1 MMFKGLKKSTSKIT
15 AAVLAAVMI
24 LTMIPFGTLVNAFA
38 ATVDS
43 YTVTL
48 TDGSAVIGLDDVQIT
63 LTDKEDNSNSF
74 TQGTVNGVA
83 TFENSVEDGK
93 TYTVSVAE
101 IIGYEAVNDFEVTPN
116 SDKTNDD
123 VNLVAIDKVELKGT
137 VVDENGNPYN
147 GATVKVTGY
156 ITETAVTGYDGT
168 YSFSAY
174 KGKDYTVTATA
185 KEEKYEKASTE
196 ITNLS
201 ETQPASELRFKV
213 KEFKI
218 TTSATDS
225 NGLVTDSD
233 NVKYGENKTI
243 TATAKDGYC
252 INSFKVDGVE
262 QLDATAKKDFTY
274 SFSNITDSHS
284 VSVSFKRQ
292 TYKISFTVDEN
303 GKVEYTEGTKQVV
316 AGGSVNIDK
325 EFNESEDPSNPTKVI
340 VDAIPNDTYRV
351 SKIVVDGVEQ
361 TFTEND
367 KKVEGTEFAMT
378 EDHTFVVEFKL
389 NQYDININNGSGKEG
404 EVTVLG
410 SSNSNNAKANHGDNL
425 EFQIKNIQ
433 GYVIKEIKVN
443 NAITDY
449 EYDNDKAAYV
459 VAVNNVDGNIDFD
472 ISYEINDKL
481 YSFKENVKVEI
492 KNGAKSVVFNDGTTE
507 LDSLGELNNNNT
519 DGLVIKTEGN
529 TIVLKSGSEIVF
541 TNKNNKNIELQFVYS
556 QFSTNSNGWYN
567 PRNKKVTVSKSCELT
582 NVQVKPND
590 KNTINPKD
598 AIKAS
603 EQPIKYTIIIDNNKP
618 EASLT
623 KSEFDWTNADNVT
636 VTGTVSDE
644 NTAQNPSSGLS
655 HIVWSKDSAMTP
667 SKVLG
672 ETENKAAITNGEF
685 SFNSV
690 NGEQNSTY
698 YVYAVDVAGNVSDAK
713 TVEVKIDKT
722 APTVDTITKVPN
734 REWTKENTTIKG
746 SVSDLNSTDGN
757 LASGVKR
764 VVYTTNNSLTNDEIK
779 ALGTENEA
787 ILKNGEYSFELKDSQ
802 TATYY
807 IYAIDNAGNVSD
819 CKSINVKITRVV
831 PIIDSVEKEPSK
843 EWHNDD
849 VKVTVSASIENGASP
864 INRVVYTT
872 STDLNNAAILA
883 LDTTAVLEN
892 GKYIF
897 TVSKDVEQNQKY
909 YVYAIDEAD
918 NISEAKS
925 IDIRIDTTIPTVDG
939 FIFERVNSSA
949 PAKIL
954 NFLTFGL
961 FFNEEI
967 RVVATVSDGIDID
980 DSQCNNVKFQLY
992 SGTAAGTPYGDA
1004 VVVNIEDNTATT
1016 TIPMNFKGVIKA
1028 VAYDNAGNASI
1039 ETMAT
1044 NKNSNSGDDKFA
1056 DGFIMT
1062 EIMPSNVTFNETA
1075 PIANSKNWYNSKDI
1089 TIPFDVTDETNGI
1102 VNSGLYS
1109 IEVKAYYN
1117 QSEDEYQ
1124 TVTFNDDLGIDNN
1137 AIEAVMSRQI
1147 DLTFGTDAD
1156 DIIAYQG
1163 DGQYK
1168 LSVLVTDNCGNT
1180 RTEEITYFVDTT
1192 AANIVSF
1199 ELGKNSEGVVE
1210 EADYGYYFKN
1220 DVDVIVTVNDNIEDV
1235 KDVSDACE
1243 VRYYTVDYSVPD
1255 SPVYS
1260 GTTTE
1265 NYTVAEYDSN
1275 KHQAIIPIRGNF
1287 KGQIYAW
1294 VIDNADNTSIK
1305 AYDGTSIDPAKPD
1318 GSILEPIVK
1327 HESEEHIAFAKNNTS
1342 FATRSGS
1349 ELYATDVPVT
1359 ITITDT
1365 YSGIREIE
1373 WEVVAPY
1380 DTENNQS
1387 GKVTV
1392 NNDKSIAEGSDSDW
1406 KQTKSEANL
1415 VTEME
1420 KTITVNNNS
1429 NDIVV
1434 KVKMMDRAGNTSEK
1448 EITFSIDKTKPVIEV
1463 TYDNNVP
1470 DDTYKDIYK
1479 ENRTAT
1485 IKVTERNF
1493 DSKDIVYQ
1501 ITNTDGVIPTLSDW
1515 KETENPENPDE
1526 TYNIATISYTADG
1539 DYTFDI
1545 SYSDLA
1551 KNAADKFAQHAF
1563 TIDKTMPTVTVT
1575 YDNNS
1580 ALNGNYYKADRTATI
1595 TIVEHNFDSA
1605 RVNVIGTATDNG
1617 TNLSFPATSSWTDNG
1632 DTHIATINYS
1642 FDSQFT
1648 FDIEFSDMAGNPIA
1662 DYTAEEFFVD
1672 KTAPTLEI
1680 SGVEDKSA
1688 NNGTV
1693 APIVTYTDTNFN
1705 KDAVT
1710 IELNGVNNGKVNY
1723 AASTKDI
1730 DNGQEY
1736 AYADFD
1742 KVQEVDDI
1750 YTLSATLTDK
1760 AGNETKKEIMF
1771 SANRFGSVYT
1781 FDTYLKNIE
1790 GKYTNAEQD
1799 VVFTE
1804 TNVDTLD
1811 HESILLKLFK
1821 DGTPTDLK
1829 EGQDYTVAHT
1839 GGDGKWSQYEYVVSK
1854 ELFANDGKYRMTVY
1868 SKDRAGN
1875 VNENIEESKKAEISF
1890 GIDKTKP
1897 VIVPIDFESGKQY
1910 PVEVKTVKAEI
1921 KDNLVL
1927 ENVKIYL
1934 GEEKAENEI
1943 KYTVDGETYTFDIPQ
1958 SNEKQ
1963 TVLFVATDAASNEY
1977 KLSVE
1982 DFLVS
1987 TNIFVRWYNNTPLF
2001 IGSIIGVVVLAVGLA
2016 AFLIF
2021 GKKKKKDDE
2030 DEKEKF

>member
-1 MMFKGLKKSTSKIT
+1 MMFRGLKKSTSKIT
-15 AAVLAAVMI
+15 AAVLAVVML

-43 YTVTL
+43 YNVTL
-48 TDGSAVIGLDDVQIT
+48 TDGSSAINLDGVEIT
-63 LTDKEDNSNSF
+63 LTNKADASKSSVQNTS
-74 TQGTVNGVA
+74 NGVA
-83 TFENSVEDGK
+83 TFENFVEEEE

-101 IIGYEAVNDFEVTPN
+101 KTGYEAVADFEITPATGETN
-116 SDKTNDD
+116 SD

-156 ITETAVTGYDGT
+156 ITETAVTGDDGT

-185 KEEKYEKASTE
+185 KEDKYKTASTS
-196 ITNLS
+196 ITNPTADYTCGTLK
-201 ETQPASELRFKV
+201 FNV
-213 KEFKI
+213 KTFKI
-218 TTSATDS
+218 ITSAGS
-225 NGLVTDSD
+225 NG
-233 NVKYGENKTI
+233 TI
-243 TATAKDGYC
+243 TAPESNIEYGSTRTITISADKGYR
-252 INSFKVDGVE
+252 IDTLTGGG
-262 QLDATAKKDFTY
+262 DAEKAHGAQEY
-274 SFSNITDSHS
+274 SFNIENISEDKNIS
-284 VSVSFKRQ
+284 VTFYKQTYTVSFDVSANGKV
-292 TYKISFTVDEN
+292 TYNTDKIAEGGKVTAVTVDEN
-303 GKVEYTEGTKQVV
+303 GTVDFKAIANSADGYHIKEVRIGDNVEFENGTNEITEKAYTVPEVTQDVTVTVVFAINTYSVTVNNGENGTATIDNEVVDYNGTATLTIVPNEGYEINSLKVNGIDVEPDEEINGNYVFKIENIINNQMVDVLYSKIETVTVSDKIDNEQYKIVFSCNGDDYNPVVVGNKYIVPSDATVKIVPKMPYIHSAVNDKRTYKDKEITKNVKIEKILLNKTDKTYRFWEEATVNIEIVFDIKAPSISNINKAPNKDFNNKEYTITATVTDDN
-316 AGGSVNIDK
+316 AGVDKVYYSATNDFSTAVEAKYDSTTNIATFVTDNTENNYEYFIWAVDK
-325 EFNESEDPSNPTKVI
+325 VGNPTTGNDVKSIPVAVDTTKPTIDSFEFTSNSLNVCEFGTFSSDDIKVTIKASDKASEI
-340 VDAIPNDTYRV
+340 VNSGIESITFNGQTVESKNFKNGVAEFTLEAKDFSVTKEVTATATDNAGMVSEITIPTSYNSNIKSNKITISDVKATVETSRKDNAKYINGEEYWYAGNTDFTVKVADEFGIQSVVIKMNGIEVLAENYNNSASAITSKEYTINTSENPIDGKNEITVEVVNVNNNSSDNGDSTSKTVYIDTTKPDVTNFEITRV
-351 SKIVVDGVEQ
+351 GGTPLEKIINFL
-361 TFTEND
+361 TFGMFFND
-367 KKVEGTEFAMT
+367 KV
-378 EDHTFVVEFKL
+378 
-389 NQYDININNGSGKEG
+389 
-404 EVTVLG
+404 EVTVTAQDD
-410 SSNSNNAKANHGDNL
+410 NASGGINTITLYADGTALETKVVDNENKAKFTVSTED
-425 EFQIKNIQ
+425 
-433 GYVIKEIKVN
+433 
-443 NAITDY
+443 ITD
-449 EYDNDKAAYV
+449 ETVHFNKVLSAIATDNV
-459 VAVNNVDGNIDFD
+459 G
-472 ISYEINDKL
+472 
-481 YSFKENVKVEI
+481 
-492 KNGAKSVVFNDGTTE
+492 
-507 LDSLGELNNNNT
+507 NNT
-519 DGLVIKTEGN
+519 DAAVEPTTVNSDIVNSKLMIETIKPLIDVAVPSPAN
-529 TIVLKSGSEIVF
+529 S
-541 TNKNNKNIELQFVYS
+541 KNNETADNNDWYASDVDFNIEISDVDS
-556 QFSTNSNGWYN
+556 GIRSVSVKINGSDI
-567 PRNKKVTVSKSCELT
+567 TV
-582 NVQVKPND
+582 D
-590 KNTINPKD
+590 KN
-598 AIKAS
+598 
-603 EQPIKYTIIIDNNKP
+603 EQNIADEFYSKFEKITVLAFRVNTDQAVRNEDGSYTIEI
-618 EASLT
+618 S
-623 KSEFDWTNADNVT
+623 VT
-636 VTGTVSDE
+636 
-644 NTAQNPSSGLS
+644 
-655 HIVWSKDSAMTP
+655 
-667 SKVLG
+667 
-672 ETENKAAITNGEF
+672 
-685 SFNSV
+685 
-690 NGEQNSTY
+690 
-698 YVYAVDVAGNVSDAK
+698 
-713 TVEVKIDKT
+713 
-722 APTVDTITKVPN
+722 
-734 REWTKENTTIKG
+734 
-746 SVSDLNSTDGN
+746 
-757 LASGVKR
+757 
-764 VVYTTNNSLTNDEIK
+764 
-779 ALGTENEA
+779 
-787 ILKNGEYSFELKDSQ
+787 
-802 TATYY
+802 
-807 IYAIDNAGNVSD
+807 DNAGNVSD
-819 CKSINVKITRVV
+819 TYEKTIYKDIDKPYITGFDFE
-831 PIIDSVEKEPSK
+831 PEKYVEGSE
-843 EWHNDD
+843 
-849 VKVTVSASIENGASP
+849 
-864 INRVVYTT
+864 TT
-872 STDLNNAAILA
+872 STVEVTDYGFYFK
-883 LDTTAVLEN
+883 EN
-892 GKYIF
+892 TKVTIS
-897 TVSKDVEQNQKY
+897 SKDD
-909 YVYAIDEAD
+909 A
-918 NISEAKS
+918 
-925 IDIRIDTTIPTVDG
+925 PT
-939 FIFERVNSSA
+939 A
-949 PAKIL
+949 
-954 NFLTFGL
+954 
-961 FFNEEI
+961 
-967 RVVATVSDGIDID
+967 GI
-980 DSQCNNVKFQLY
+980 
-992 SGTAAGTPYGDA
+992 
-1004 VVVNIEDNTATT
+1004 
-1016 TIPMNFKGVIKA
+1016 KG
-1028 VAYDNAGNASI
+1028 
-1039 ETMAT
+1039 
-1044 NKNSNSGDDKFA
+1044 
-1056 DGFIMT
+1056 
-1062 EIMPSNVTFNETA
+1062 
-1075 PIANSKNWYNSKDI
+1075 I
-1089 TIPFDVTDETNGI
+1089 T
-1102 VNSGLYS
+1102 
-1109 IEVKAYYN
+1109 
-1117 QSEDEYQ
+1117 
-1124 TVTFNDDLGIDNN
+1124 
-1137 AIEAVMSRQI
+1137 
-1147 DLTFGTDAD
+1147 
-1156 DIIAYQG
+1156 
-1163 DGQYK
+1163 
-1168 LSVLVTDNCGNT
+1168 
-1180 RTEEITYFVDTT
+1180 
-1192 AANIVSF
+1192 
-1199 ELGKNSEGVVE
+1199 
-1210 EADYGYYFKN
+1210 
-1220 DVDVIVTVNDNIEDV
+1220 
-1235 KDVSDACE
+1235 
-1243 VRYYTVDYSVPD
+1243 YYTVDKDTGKSEETFKAVNAD
-1255 SPVYS
+1255 
-1260 GTTTE
+1260 GTIEFTIKK
-1265 NYTVAEYDSN
+1265 D
-1275 KHQAIIPIRGNF
+1275 F
-1287 KGQIYAW
+1287 KGQIYAKST
-1294 VIDNADNTSIK
+1294 DNVDNIQDEFVNPNS
-1305 AYDGTSIDPAKPD
+1305 A
-1318 GSILEPIVK
+1318 IVEKEEK
-1327 HESEEHIAFAKNNTS
+1327 HNEEEHIDFAKNNTS

-1392 NNDKSIAEGSDSDW
+1392 NNDKSIAEGSDPDW

-1448 EITFSIDKTKPVIEV
+1448 KITFSIDKTKPVIEV

-1526 TYNIATISYTADG
+1526 TYNTATVVYATDG

-1545 SYSDLA
+1545 SYVDLA
-1551 KNAADKFAQHAF
+1551 KNVADEFAQHAF

-1617 TNLSFPATSSWTDNG
+1617 TNLGFPVTSSWTDNG
-1632 DTHIATINYS
+1632 DTHAATINYS
-1642 FDSQFT
+1642 FDSKFT

-1680 SGVEDKSA
+1680 SGVKDKSA

-1723 AASTKDI
+1723 TASTKDI

-1790 GKYTNAEQD
+1790 GKYTNAEQN

-1829 EGQDYTVAHT
+1829 EGQDYTVTHT

>member
-1 MMFKGLKKSTSKIT
+1 MMFRGLKKSTSKIT
-15 AAVLAAVMI
+15 AAVLAVVML

-48 TDGSAVIGLDDVQIT
+48 TDGSSAIHLDGVEIT
-63 LTDKEDNSNSF
+63 LTNKADASKSSVQNTS
-74 TQGTVNGVA
+74 NGVA
-83 TFENSVEDGK
+83 TFENFVEEEE

-101 IIGYEAVNDFEVTPN
+101 KTGYEAVADFEITPATGETN
-116 SDKTNDD
+116 SD

-156 ITETAVTGYDGT
+156 ITETAVTGDDGT

-185 KEEKYEKASTE
+185 KEDKYKTASTS
-196 ITNLS
+196 ITNPTADYTCGTLK
-201 ETQPASELRFKV
+201 FNV
-213 KEFKI
+213 KTFKI
-218 TTSATDS
+218 ITSAGS
-225 NGLVTDSD
+225 NG
-233 NVKYGENKTI
+233 TI
-243 TATAKDGYC
+243 TAPESNIEYGSTRTITISADKGYR
-252 INSFKVDGVE
+252 IDTLTGGG
-262 QLDATAKKDFTY
+262 DAEKAHGAQEY
-274 SFSNITDSHS
+274 SFNIENISEDKNIS
-284 VSVSFKRQ
+284 VTFYKQTYTVSFDVSANGKV
-292 TYKISFTVDEN
+292 TYNTDRIAEGGKVTAVTVDEN
-303 GKVEYTEGTKQVV
+303 GTVDFKAIANSADGYHIKEVRIGDNVEFENGTNEITEKAYTVPEVTQDVTVTVVFAINTYSVTVNNGENGTATIDNEVVDYNGTATLTIVPNEGYEINSLKVNGIDVEPDEEINGNYVFKIENIINNQMVDVLYSKIETVTVSDKIDNEQYKIVFSCNGDDYNPVVVGNKYIVPSDATVKIVPKMPYIHSAVNDKRTYKDKEITKNVKIEKILLNKTDKTYRFWEEATVNIEIVFDIKAPSISNINKAPNKDFNNKEYTITATVTDDN
-316 AGGSVNIDK
+316 AGVDKVYYSATNDFSTAVEAKYDSTTNIATFVTDNTENNYEYFIWAVDK
-325 EFNESEDPSNPTKVI
+325 VGNPTTGNDVKSIPVAVDTTKPTIDSFEFTSNSLNVCEFGTFSSDDIKVTIKASDKASEI
-340 VDAIPNDTYRV
+340 VNSGIESITFNGQTVESKNFKNGVAEFTLEAKDFSVTKEVTATATDNAGMVSEITIPTSYNSNIKSNKITISDVKATVETSRKDNAKYINGEEYWYAGNTDFTVKVADEFGIQSVVIKMNGIEVLAENYNNSASAITSKEYTINTSENPIDGKNEITVEVVNVNNNSSDNGDSTSKMVYIDTTKPDVTNFEITRV
-351 SKIVVDGVEQ
+351 GGTPLEKIINFL
-361 TFTEND
+361 TFGMFFND
-367 KKVEGTEFAMT
+367 KV
-378 EDHTFVVEFKL
+378 
-389 NQYDININNGSGKEG
+389 
-404 EVTVLG
+404 EVTVTAQDD
-410 SSNSNNAKANHGDNL
+410 NASGGINTITLYADGTALETKVVDNENKAKFTVSTED
-425 EFQIKNIQ
+425 
-433 GYVIKEIKVN
+433 
-443 NAITDY
+443 ITD
-449 EYDNDKAAYV
+449 ETVHFNKVLSAIATDNV
-459 VAVNNVDGNIDFD
+459 G
-472 ISYEINDKL
+472 
-481 YSFKENVKVEI
+481 
-492 KNGAKSVVFNDGTTE
+492 
-507 LDSLGELNNNNT
+507 NNT
-519 DGLVIKTEGN
+519 DAAVEPTTVNSDIVNSKLMIETIKPLIDVAVPSPAN
-529 TIVLKSGSEIVF
+529 S
-541 TNKNNKNIELQFVYS
+541 KNNETADNNDWYASDVDFNIEISDVDS
-556 QFSTNSNGWYN
+556 GIRSVSVKINGSDI
-567 PRNKKVTVSKSCELT
+567 TV
-582 NVQVKPND
+582 D
-590 KNTINPKD
+590 KN
-598 AIKAS
+598 
-603 EQPIKYTIIIDNNKP
+603 EQNIADEFYSKFEKITVLAFRVNTDQAVRNEDGSYTIEI
-618 EASLT
+618 S
-623 KSEFDWTNADNVT
+623 VT
-636 VTGTVSDE
+636 
-644 NTAQNPSSGLS
+644 
-655 HIVWSKDSAMTP
+655 
-667 SKVLG
+667 
-672 ETENKAAITNGEF
+672 
-685 SFNSV
+685 
-690 NGEQNSTY
+690 
-698 YVYAVDVAGNVSDAK
+698 
-713 TVEVKIDKT
+713 
-722 APTVDTITKVPN
+722 
-734 REWTKENTTIKG
+734 
-746 SVSDLNSTDGN
+746 
-757 LASGVKR
+757 
-764 VVYTTNNSLTNDEIK
+764 
-779 ALGTENEA
+779 
-787 ILKNGEYSFELKDSQ
+787 
-802 TATYY
+802 
-807 IYAIDNAGNVSD
+807 DNAGNVSD
-819 CKSINVKITRVV
+819 TYEKTIYKDIDKPYITGFDFE
-831 PIIDSVEKEPSK
+831 PEKYVEGSE
-843 EWHNDD
+843 
-849 VKVTVSASIENGASP
+849 
-864 INRVVYTT
+864 TT
-872 STDLNNAAILA
+872 STVEVTDYGFYFK
-883 LDTTAVLEN
+883 EN
-892 GKYIF
+892 TKVTIS
-897 TVSKDVEQNQKY
+897 SKDD
-909 YVYAIDEAD
+909 A
-918 NISEAKS
+918 
-925 IDIRIDTTIPTVDG
+925 PT
-939 FIFERVNSSA
+939 A
-949 PAKIL
+949 
-954 NFLTFGL
+954 
-961 FFNEEI
+961 
-967 RVVATVSDGIDID
+967 GI
-980 DSQCNNVKFQLY
+980 
-992 SGTAAGTPYGDA
+992 
-1004 VVVNIEDNTATT
+1004 
-1016 TIPMNFKGVIKA
+1016 KG
-1028 VAYDNAGNASI
+1028 
-1039 ETMAT
+1039 
-1044 NKNSNSGDDKFA
+1044 
-1056 DGFIMT
+1056 
-1062 EIMPSNVTFNETA
+1062 
-1075 PIANSKNWYNSKDI
+1075 I
-1089 TIPFDVTDETNGI
+1089 T
-1102 VNSGLYS
+1102 
-1109 IEVKAYYN
+1109 
-1117 QSEDEYQ
+1117 
-1124 TVTFNDDLGIDNN
+1124 
-1137 AIEAVMSRQI
+1137 
-1147 DLTFGTDAD
+1147 
-1156 DIIAYQG
+1156 
-1163 DGQYK
+1163 
-1168 LSVLVTDNCGNT
+1168 
-1180 RTEEITYFVDTT
+1180 
-1192 AANIVSF
+1192 
-1199 ELGKNSEGVVE
+1199 
-1210 EADYGYYFKN
+1210 
-1220 DVDVIVTVNDNIEDV
+1220 
-1235 KDVSDACE
+1235 
-1243 VRYYTVDYSVPD
+1243 YYTVDKDTGKSEETFKAVNAD
-1255 SPVYS
+1255 
-1260 GTTTE
+1260 GTIEFTIKK
-1265 NYTVAEYDSN
+1265 D
-1275 KHQAIIPIRGNF
+1275 F
-1287 KGQIYAW
+1287 KGQIYAKST
-1294 VIDNADNTSIK
+1294 DNVDNIQDEFVNPNS
-1305 AYDGTSIDPAKPD
+1305 A
-1318 GSILEPIVK
+1318 IVEKEEK
-1327 HESEEHIAFAKNNTS
+1327 HNEEEHIDFAKNNTS

-1392 NNDKSIAEGSDSDW
+1392 NNDKSIAEGSDPDW

-1448 EITFSIDKTKPVIEV
+1448 KITFSIDKTKPVIEV

-1526 TYNIATISYTADG
+1526 TYNTATVVYATDG

-1545 SYSDLA
+1545 SYVDLA
-1551 KNAADKFAQHAF
+1551 KNVADEFAQHAF

-1617 TNLSFPATSSWTDNG
+1617 TNLGFPVTSSWTDNG
-1632 DTHIATINYS
+1632 DTHAATINYS
-1642 FDSQFT
+1642 FDSKFT

-1723 AASTKDI
+1723 TASTKDI

-1790 GKYTNAEQD
+1790 GKYTNAEQN

-1829 EGQDYTVAHT
+1829 EGQDYTVTHT

>member
-1 MMFKGLKKSTSKIT
+1 MMFRGFKKSTSKIT
-15 AAVLAAVMI
+15 AAILAVVMV
-24 LTMIPFGTLVNAFA
+24 LTMLPLGTLVNAFA

-43 YTVTL
+43 YTVSL
-48 TDGSAVIGLDDVQIT
+48 TDGTSAINLDGVEIT
-63 LTDKEDNSNSF
+63 LTNKADASKSSVQNTSN
-74 TQGTVNGVA
+74 GIA
-83 TFENSVEDGK
+83 TFENFVEEEE

-101 IIGYEAVNDFEVTPN
+101 KIGYEAVADFEITPATGETN
-116 SDKTNDD
+116 SD

-137 VVDENGNPYN
+137 VLDENGDSYK

-156 ITETAVTGYDGT
+156 ITETSVTGVDGT

-174 KGKDYTVTATA
+174 KGKDYTVTVTA

-218 TTSATDS
+218 TTSANDS
-225 NGLVTDSD
+225 NGLITDSD

-262 QLDATAKKDFTY
+262 QADATAKKEFAY
-274 SFSNITDSHS
+274 SFSSITASHS

-316 AGGSVNIDK
+316 AGGSVNIDE

-351 SKIVVDGVEQ
+351 SKIVVDGAEQ

-367 KKVEGTEFAMT
+367 KKVEGTEFIMT
-378 EDHTFVVEFKL
+378 EDHTFLVEFRL
-389 NQYDININNGSGKEG
+389 NQYSVKINNGENGTATVDNETVDYNGAATVTIVPKEG
-404 EVTVLG
+404 YNIDEVVINGVETSAYTINADETSYKFVIENIIDHTEVTVEYSQIPTISIDNVTLNKDDIIRVDDSENNTIKYIFKNTDKAIFATTQSG
-410 SSNSNNAKANHGDNL
+410 IRINGDKSTCIAFCTPKWEITNSTLVTKIETFSGLKWSKIELPKNIQIVIDKDSPTVNVDKDVIDWTNSNNV
-425 EFQIKNIQ
+425 NI
-433 GYVIKEIKVN
+433 
-443 NAITDY
+443 
-449 EYDNDKAAYV
+449 
-459 VAVNNVDGNIDFD
+459 
-472 ISYEINDKL
+472 
-481 YSFKENVKVEI
+481 
-492 KNGAKSVVFNDGTTE
+492 
-507 LDSLGELNNNNT
+507 
-519 DGLVIKTEGN
+519 
-529 TIVLKSGSEIVF
+529 
-541 TNKNNKNIELQFVYS
+541 
-556 QFSTNSNGWYN
+556 
-567 PRNKKVTVSKSCELT
+567 
-582 NVQVKPND
+582 
-590 KNTINPKD
+590 
-598 AIKAS
+598 
-603 EQPIKYTIIIDNNKP
+603 
-618 EASLT
+618 
-623 KSEFDWTNADNVT
+623 
-636 VTGTVSDE
+636 TGTVSDT

-655 HIVWSKDSAMTP
+655 HVVWSKGSEMT
-667 SKVLG
+667 SDEVLT
-672 ETENKAAITNGEF
+672 ETENKTTITNGAF
-685 SFNSV
+685 SFTSV
-690 NGEQNSTY
+690 DGEQNATY
-698 YVYAVDVAGNVSDAK
+698 YVYAVDVAGNVSSAK

-722 APTVDTITKVPN
+722 IPSVDTIIKDPN
-734 REWTKENTTIKG
+734 REWTNKNTTIKC
-746 SVSDLNSTDGN
+746 SVSDSNSSDGN
-757 LASGVKR
+757 LASGIKK

-802 TATYY
+802 TSTYY
-807 IYAIDNAGNVSD
+807 IYAIDNAGNVSES
-819 CKSINVKITRVV
+819 KSINVKITREV
-831 PIIDSVEKEPSK
+831 PIIDSIEKKPSK

-849 VKVTVSASIENGASP
+849 IKVTGSASFKNGASP

-872 STDLNNAAILA
+872 SNDLNNDQILA
-883 LDTTAVLEN
+883 LKATAIFEN
-892 GKYIF
+892 GKYVF
-897 TVSKDVEQNQKY
+897 TVSKDVEQNAVY

-925 IDIRIDTTIPTVDG
+925 IAIKIDTTKPTVDR
-939 FIFERVNSSA
+939 FEFKKINSSTT
-949 PAKIL
+949 AKVL
-954 NFLTFGL
+954 NFLSFGL
-961 FFNEEI
+961 FFNEQI
-967 RVVATVSDGIDID
+967 QVTATVSDGTETD
-980 DSQCNNVKFQLY
+980 DSRCNKVKFQLY
-992 SGTAAGTPYGDA
+992 SDSALGDKYGDP
-1004 VVVNIEDNTATT
+1004 IEVDVENNTATT
-1016 TIPMNFKGVIKA
+1016 TIPMNFEGVIKA

-1044 NKNSNSGDDKFA
+1044 NNNSNSGDDKFA

-1062 EIMPSNVTFNETA
+1062 EIMPSNVTFNGTV
-1075 PIANSKNWYNSKDI
+1075 PVANSKNWYNSKDI
-1089 TIPFDVTDETNGI
+1089 TIPFDVTDETNGSI
-1102 VNSGLYS
+1102 NSGLYS
-1109 IEVKAYYN
+1109 IEVNVYYN
-1117 QSEDEYQ
+1117 QSEEPYQ
-1124 TVTFNDDLGIDNN
+1124 TVTFNEELGIVEN
-1137 AIEAVMSRQI
+1137 ATKAVLNRHI

-1168 LSVLVTDNCGNT
+1168 LSVLVTDNCGNVFT
-1180 RTEEITYFVDTT
+1180 KEITYFIDTT
-1192 AANIVSF
+1192 AAKVVSF

-1210 EADYGYYFKN
+1210 ETDYGYYFKN
-1220 DVDVIVTVNDNIEDV
+1220 DVDVIVTVNDNVEGV

-1243 VRYYTVDYSVPD
+1243 VRYYTVDYSVSD

-1260 GTTTE
+1260 GTITE
-1265 NYTVAEYDSN
+1265 NYTVAEYDSS

-1305 AYDGTSIDPAKPD
+1305 AYDGTSIAPTKPD

-1327 HESEEHIAFAKNNTS
+1327 HESEEHIAFAKDNTS

-1349 ELYATDVPVT
+1349 ELYANDVPVT
-1359 ITITDT
+1359 ITVTDT

-1380 DTENNQS
+1380 DIENNQS

-1392 NNDKSIAEGSDSDW
+1392 NNDKSFAEGSDSDW
-1406 KQTKSEANL
+1406 KQTKSEVNL
-1415 VTEME
+1415 VTEMK

-1515 KETENPENPDE
+1515 KETKNPENPDE
-1526 TYNIATISYTADG
+1526 TYNIATISYTADD

-1545 SYSDLA
+1545 GYSDLA
-1551 KNAADKFAQHAF
+1551 ANSADKFAQHAF
-1563 TIDKTMPTVTVT
+1563 TIDKTVPTLTVS

-1580 ALNGNYYKADRTATI
+1580 ALNGNYYKEDRTATI

-1617 TNLSFPATSSWTDNG
+1617 TNLSFPITSSWTDNG
-1632 DTHIATINYS
+1632 DTHVATINYS

-1736 AYADFD
+1736 AYTDFD

-1781 FDTYLKNIE
+1781 FDTYLTNIE

-1799 VVFTE
+1799 VVFIE

-1811 HESILLKLFK
+1811 RGSILLKLFK

-1829 EGQDYTVAHT
+1829 EGQDYTVTHT
-1839 GGDGKWSQYEYVVSK
+1839 GGDGKWSQYEYVVNK

-1943 KYTVDGETYTFDIPQ
+1943 KYTIDGETYTFDISQ

-1963 TVLFVATDAASNEY
+1963 TVIFVATDAASNEY

>member
-1 MMFKGLKKSTSKIT
+1 MMFRGLKKSTSKIT
-15 AAVLAAVMI
+15 AAVLAVVML

-48 TDGSAVIGLDDVQIT
+48 TDGSSAINLDGVEIT
-63 LTDKEDNSNSF
+63 LTNKADASKSSVQNTS
-74 TQGTVNGVA
+74 NGVA
-83 TFENSVEDGK
+83 TFENFVEEEE

-101 IIGYEAVNDFEVTPN
+101 KTGYEAVADFEITPATGETN
-116 SDKTNDD
+116 SD

-156 ITETAVTGYDGT
+156 ITETAVTSDDGT

-262 QLDATAKKDFTY
+262 QSDATAKKDFTY
-274 SFSNITDSHS
+274 SFSNITASHF

-316 AGGSVNIDK
+316 TGGSVNIDK

-351 SKIVVDGVEQ
+351 SKIVVDGTEQ
-361 TFTEND
+361 AFTEND
-367 KKVEGTEFAMT
+367 KKVEGTEFTMT

-389 NQYDININNGSGKEG
+389 NQYSVKINNGENGTATVDNETVDYNGASTVTIVPNEGYNIDKIVINGVETSAYTINADETSYKFFIENIIEHTVVTVEYSQIPTISIDNITFNTDDIIRVDNSENNTIKYIFKNSDKAIFTTTQSGIRINGDKSTG
-404 EVTVLG
+404 IAFCTPKWEVTKSTLVTKIETFSGLKW
-410 SSNSNNAKANHGDNL
+410 SKIDL
-425 EFQIKNIQ
+425 PKNIQ
-433 GYVIKEIKVN
+433 IVI
-443 NAITDY
+443 
-449 EYDNDKAAYV
+449 DKDSPTV
-459 VAVNNVDGNIDFD
+459 NVDKD
-472 ISYEINDKL
+472 
-481 YSFKENVKVEI
+481 
-492 KNGAKSVVFNDGTTE
+492 
-507 LDSLGELNNNNT
+507 
-519 DGLVIKTEGN
+519 VI
-529 TIVLKSGSEIVF
+529 
-541 TNKNNKNIELQFVYS
+541 
-556 QFSTNSNGWYN
+556 
-567 PRNKKVTVSKSCELT
+567 
-582 NVQVKPND
+582 
-590 KNTINPKD
+590 
-598 AIKAS
+598 
-603 EQPIKYTIIIDNNKP
+603 
-618 EASLT
+618 
-623 KSEFDWTNADNVT
+623 DWTNADNVT

-644 NTAQNPSSGLS
+644 NTTQNPSSGLS
-655 HIVWSKDSAMTP
+655 HIVWSKGSKMTT
-667 SKVLG
+667 SEVLA
-672 ETENKAAITNGEF
+672 ETENKVTITNGEF

-690 NGEQNSTY
+690 NGEQNATY
-698 YVYAVDVAGNVSDAK
+698 YVYAVDIAGNVSDAK
-713 TVEVKIDKT
+713 TVKVKIDKT

-802 TATYY
+802 TSTYY
-807 IYAIDNAGNVSD
+807 IYAIDNAGNISD
-819 CKSINVKITRVV
+819 SKSINVKITRVV
-831 PIIDSVEKEPSK
+831 PIVDSIEKEPSK
-843 EWHNDD
+843 KWHNDN
-849 VKVTVSASIENGASP
+849 VKITVSASIENGASP

-872 STDLNNAAILA
+872 STELNNDAILA

-892 GKYIF
+892 GKYVF

-918 NISEAKS
+918 NISEVKS
-925 IDIRIDTTIPTVDG
+925 IDVRIDTTIPTVDG

-967 RVVATVSDGIDID
+967 RVVATVSDGTDID

-1004 VVVNIEDNTATT
+1004 VVVNVEDNTATT

-1044 NKNSNSGDDKFA
+1044 NKNSNSGNDKFA

-1089 TIPFDVTDETNGI
+1089 TIPFDVTDETNEI

-1137 AIEAVMSRQI
+1137 AIEAVMSRHI

-1210 EADYGYYFKN
+1210 ETDYGYYFKN
-1220 DVDVIVTVNDNIEDV
+1220 DVDVIVTVNDNIEGV

-1305 AYDGTSIDPAKPD
+1305 AYDGTSIDPTKPD

-1392 NNDKSIAEGSDSDW
+1392 NNDKSIAEGSDPDW

-1434 KVKMMDRAGNTSEK
+1434 KVKMLDRAGNTSEK
-1448 EITFSIDKTKPVIEV
+1448 KITFSIDKTKPVIEV

-1526 TYNIATISYTADG
+1526 TYNIATVVYATDG

-1545 SYSDLA
+1545 SYVDLA
-1551 KNAADKFAQHAF
+1551 KNVADEFAQHAF

-1617 TNLSFPATSSWTDNG
+1617 TNLGFPVTSSWTDNG
-1632 DTHIATINYS
+1632 DTHAATINYS
-1642 FDSQFT
+1642 FDSKFT

-1723 AASTKDI
+1723 TASTKDI

-1790 GKYTNAEQD
+1790 GKYTNAEQN

-1829 EGQDYTVAHT
+1829 EGQDYTVTHT

>member
-1 MMFKGLKKSTSKIT
+1 MMFRGLKKSTSKIT
-15 AAVLAAVMI
+15 AAVLAVVML

-48 TDGSAVIGLDDVQIT
+48 TDGSSAINLDGVEIT
-63 LTDKEDNSNSF
+63 LTNKADASKSSVQNTS
-74 TQGTVNGVA
+74 NGVA
-83 TFENSVEDGK
+83 TFENFVEEEE

-101 IIGYEAVNDFEVTPN
+101 KTGYEAVADFEITPATGETN
-116 SDKTNDD
+116 SD

-156 ITETAVTGYDGT
+156 ITETAVTGDDGT

-185 KEEKYEKASTE
+185 KEDKYKTASTS
-196 ITNLS
+196 ITNPTADYTCGTLK
-201 ETQPASELRFKV
+201 FNV
-213 KEFKI
+213 KTFKI
-218 TTSATDS
+218 ITSAGS
-225 NGLVTDSD
+225 NG
-233 NVKYGENKTI
+233 TI
-243 TATAKDGYC
+243 TAPESNIEYGSTRTITISADKGYR
-252 INSFKVDGVE
+252 IDTLTGGG
-262 QLDATAKKDFTY
+262 DAEKAHGAQEY
-274 SFSNITDSHS
+274 SFNIENISEDKNIS
-284 VSVSFKRQ
+284 VTFYKQTYTVSFDVSANGKV
-292 TYKISFTVDEN
+292 TYNTDKIAEGGKVTAVTVDEN
-303 GKVEYTEGTKQVV
+303 GTVDFKAIANSADGYHIKEVRIGDNVEFENGTNEITEKAYTVPEVTQDVTVTVVFAINTYSVTVNNGENGT
-316 AGGSVNIDK
+316 ATID
-325 EFNESEDPSNPTKVI
+325 NE
-340 VDAIPNDTYRV
+340 
-351 SKIVVDGVEQ
+351 VVDYNGTATLTIVP
-361 TFTEND
+361 N
-367 KKVEGTEFAMT
+367 EG
-378 EDHTFVVEFKL
+378 
-389 NQYDININNGSGKEG
+389 
-404 EVTVLG
+404 
-410 SSNSNNAKANHGDNL
+410 
-425 EFQIKNIQ
+425 
-433 GYVIKEIKVN
+433 
-443 NAITDY
+443 
-449 EYDNDKAAYV
+449 
-459 VAVNNVDGNIDFD
+459 
-472 ISYEINDKL
+472 YEINSLKVNGIDVEPDEEINGNYVFKIENIINNQMVDVL
-481 YSFKENVKVEI
+481 YSKIETVTVSDKIDNEQYKIVFSCNGDDYNPVVVGNKYIVPSDATVKIVPKMPYIHSAVNDKRTYKDKEITKNVKIEKILLNKTDKTYRFWEEATVNIEIVFDIKAPSISNINKAPNKDFNNKEYTITATVTDDNAGVDKVYYSATNDFSTAVEAKYDSTTNI
-492 KNGAKSVVFNDGTTE
+492 ATFVTDNTENNYEYFIWAVDKVGNPTTGNDVKSIPVAVDTTKPTIDSFEFTSNSLNVCEFGTFSSDDIKVTIKASDKASEIVNSGIESITFNGQTVESKNFKNGVAEFTLEAKDFSVTKEVTATATDNAGMVSEITIPTSYNSNIKSNKITISDVKATVETSRKDNAKYINGEEYWYAGNTDFIVKVTDEFGIKSVVIKMNGKPVLEESYNDSISAIKSKEYIINTSENPNDGENEITV
-507 LDSLGELNNNNT
+507 DVVNVNNNSSDNGDST
-519 DGLVIKTEGN
+519 SKT
-529 TIVLKSGSEIVF
+529 
-541 TNKNNKNIELQFVYS
+541 VYID
-556 QFSTNSNGWYN
+556 T
-567 PRNKKVTVSKSCELT
+567 T
-582 NVQVKPND
+582 KPD
-590 KNTINPKD
+590 
-598 AIKAS
+598 
-603 EQPIKYTIIIDNNKP
+603 
-618 EASLT
+618 
-623 KSEFDWTNADNVT
+623 
-636 VTGTVSDE
+636 
-644 NTAQNPSSGLS
+644 
-655 HIVWSKDSAMTP
+655 
-667 SKVLG
+667 
-672 ETENKAAITNGEF
+672 ITN
-685 SFNSV
+685 
-690 NGEQNSTY
+690 
-698 YVYAVDVAGNVSDAK
+698 
-713 TVEVKIDKT
+713 
-722 APTVDTITKVPN
+722 
-734 REWTKENTTIKG
+734 
-746 SVSDLNSTDGN
+746 
-757 LASGVKR
+757 
-764 VVYTTNNSLTNDEIK
+764 
-779 ALGTENEA
+779 
-787 ILKNGEYSFELKDSQ
+787 FE
-802 TATYY
+802 
-807 IYAIDNAGNVSD
+807 
-819 CKSINVKITRVV
+819 ITRVGG
-831 PIIDSVEKEPSK
+831 
-843 EWHNDD
+843 
-849 VKVTVSASIENGASP
+849 T
-864 INRVVYTT
+864 
-872 STDLNNAAILA
+872 A
-883 LDTTAVLEN
+883 LD
-892 GKYIF
+892 
-897 TVSKDVEQNQKY
+897 
-909 YVYAIDEAD
+909 
-918 NISEAKS
+918 
-925 IDIRIDTTIPTVDG
+925 
-939 FIFERVNSSA
+939 
-949 PAKIL
+949 KIL
-954 NFLTFGL
+954 NFLTFGV
-961 FFNEEI
+961 FFNDKVEVTVTAQDDNASSGISTITLYAKGKEHVTQNVDKDNKTTFI
-967 RVVATVSDGIDID
+967 VPTETITDETFRFNTVLSAIATDNVNNNTLNAVEPTTVNSDIANSKLMIENIMPTVDITYLSANNLQNDKTQKNNEKWYNSDVEFVVTPSDID
-980 DSQCNNVKFQLY
+980 SGLRKVVITINEKELINDENLY
-992 SGTAAGTPYGDA
+992 LSEIHSKKYTVNTADA
-1004 VVVNIEDNTATT
+1004 VIKEDGSYTLKVEVT
-1016 TIPMNFKGVIKA
+1016 
-1028 VAYDNAGNASI
+1028 DNAGNVYTTT
-1039 ETMAT
+1039 ETIFKDADTPYITGFDFEPEKYVEGSET
-1044 NKNSNSGDDKFA
+1044 NSTVEVTDY
-1056 DGFIMT
+1056 GFYFKENTKVKI
-1062 EIMPSNVTFNETA
+1062 S
-1075 PIANSKNWYNSKDI
+1075 SKDDDPSAGIKGI
-1089 TIPFDVTDETNGI
+1089 T
-1102 VNSGLYS
+1102 
-1109 IEVKAYYN
+1109 
-1117 QSEDEYQ
+1117 
-1124 TVTFNDDLGIDNN
+1124 
-1137 AIEAVMSRQI
+1137 
-1147 DLTFGTDAD
+1147 
-1156 DIIAYQG
+1156 
-1163 DGQYK
+1163 
-1168 LSVLVTDNCGNT
+1168 
-1180 RTEEITYFVDTT
+1180 
-1192 AANIVSF
+1192 
-1199 ELGKNSEGVVE
+1199 
-1210 EADYGYYFKN
+1210 
-1220 DVDVIVTVNDNIEDV
+1220 
-1235 KDVSDACE
+1235 
-1243 VRYYTVDYSVPD
+1243 YYTVDKDTGKSEEIFDFVNAD
-1255 SPVYS
+1255 
-1260 GTTTE
+1260 GTIEFTIE
-1265 NYTVAEYDSN
+1265 KD
-1275 KHQAIIPIRGNF
+1275 F
-1287 KGQIYAW
+1287 KGQIYAKAT
-1294 VIDNADNTSIK
+1294 DNVDNIQDEFVNPNS
-1305 AYDGTSIDPAKPD
+1305 A
-1318 GSILEPIVK
+1318 IVEKEEK
-1327 HESEEHIAFAKNNTS
+1327 HNEETHIAFAKDNTS

-1551 KNAADKFAQHAF
+1551 KNAADEFAQHAF

-1632 DTHIATINYS
+1632 DTHVATINYS
-1642 FDSQFT
+1642 FDSKFT

-1750 YTLSATLTDK
+1750 YILSATLTDK

-1790 GKYTNAEQD
+1790 GKYTNAEQN

-1829 EGQDYTVAHT
+1829 EGQDYTVTHT

-1963 TVLFVATDAASNEY
+1963 TVIFVATDAASNEY

>member
-1 MMFKGLKKSTSKIT
+1 MMFRGLKKSTSKIT
-15 AAVLAAVMI
+15 AAVLAVVML

-48 TDGSAVIGLDDVQIT
+48 TDGSSAINLDGVEIT
-63 LTDKEDNSNSF
+63 LTNKADASKSSVQNTS
-74 TQGTVNGVA
+74 NGVA
-83 TFENSVEDGK
+83 TFENFVEEEE

-101 IIGYEAVNDFEVTPN
+101 KTGYEAVADFEITPATGETN
-116 SDKTNDD
+116 SD

-156 ITETAVTGYDGT
+156 ITETAVTGDDGT

-185 KEEKYEKASTE
+185 KEDKYKTASTS
-196 ITNLS
+196 ITNPTADYTCGTLK
-201 ETQPASELRFKV
+201 FNV
-213 KEFKI
+213 KTFKI
-218 TTSATDS
+218 ITSAGS
-225 NGLVTDSD
+225 NG
-233 NVKYGENKTI
+233 TI
-243 TATAKDGYC
+243 TAPESNIEYGSTRTITISADKGYR
-252 INSFKVDGVE
+252 IDTLTGGG
-262 QLDATAKKDFTY
+262 DAEKAHGAQEY
-274 SFSNITDSHS
+274 SFNIENISEDKNIS
-284 VSVSFKRQ
+284 VTFYKQTYTVSFDVSANGKV
-292 TYKISFTVDEN
+292 TYNTDKIAEGGKVTAVTVDEN
-303 GKVEYTEGTKQVV
+303 GTVDFKAIANSADGYHIKEVRIGDNVEFENGTNEITEKAYTVPEVTQDVTVTVVFAINTYSVTVNNGENGTATIDNEVVDYNGTATLTIVPNEGYEINSLKVNGIDVEPDEEINGNYVFKIENIINNQMVDVLYSKIETVTVSDKIDNEQYKIVFSCNGDDYNPVVVGNKYIVPSDATVKIVPKMPYIHSAVNDKRTYKDKEITKNVKIEKILLNKTDKTYRFWEEATVNIEIVFDIKAPSISNINKAPNKDFNNKEYTITATVTDDN
-316 AGGSVNIDK
+316 AGVDKVYYSATNDFSTAVEAKYDSTTNIATFVTDNTENNYEYFIWAVDK
-325 EFNESEDPSNPTKVI
+325 VGNPTTGNDVKSIPVAVDTTKPTIDSFEFTSNSLNVCEFGTFSSDDIKVTIKASDKASEIVNSGIESITFNGQTVESKNFKNGVAEFTLEAKDFSVTKEVTATATDNAGMVSEITIPTSYNSNIKSNKITISDVKATVETSRKDNAKYINGEEYWYAGNTDFTVKVADEFGIQSVVIKMNGIEVLAENYNNSASAITSKEYTINTSENPIDGKNEITVEVVNVNNNSSDNGDSTSKMVYIDTTKPQISNFNIKKVHDDAVSKVI
-340 VDAIPNDTYRV
+340 NFLTFGIFCNDQ
-351 SKIVVDGVEQ
+351 VEI
-361 TFTEND
+361 TVTATDEAA
-367 KKVEGTEFAMT
+367 T
-378 EDHTFVVEFKL
+378 
-389 NQYDININNGSGKEG
+389 SG
-404 EVTVLG
+404 
-410 SSNSNNAKANHGDNL
+410 
-425 EFQIKNIQ
+425 
-433 GYVIKEIKVN
+433 IKEITLY
-443 NAITDY
+443 AD
-449 EYDNDKAAYV
+449 DDKIDT
-459 VAVNNVDGNIDFD
+459 VAVDSNGKSKFVIPTDVVTENSKIFDRVISATATDNVGNVTAEKVSPNTDNSNVKSSGLMIETVKPLVSVTVPEPAKDKNSATADGNDWYNSDIDFSITAKD
-472 ISYEINDKL
+472 EDSGIGSVSVKINDQDIL
-481 YSFKENVKVEI
+481 
-492 KNGAKSVVFNDGTTE
+492 
-507 LDSLGELNNNNT
+507 T
-519 DGLVIKTEGN
+519 DK
-529 TIVLKSGSEIVF
+529 
-541 TNKNNKNIELQFVYS
+541 
-556 QFSTNSNGWYN
+556 
-567 PRNKKVTVSKSCELT
+567 
-582 NVQVKPND
+582 ND
-590 KNTINPKD
+590 KNVNEEFFKREVKTNEEKFVINTNQAVIKD
-598 AIKAS
+598 DGS
-603 EQPIKYTIIIDNNKP
+603 YTI
-618 EASLT
+618 
-623 KSEFDWTNADNVT
+623 T
-636 VTGTVSDE
+636 V
-644 NTAQNPSSGLS
+644 
-655 HIVWSKDSAMTP
+655 
-667 SKVLG
+667 
-672 ETENKAAITNGEF
+672 
-685 SFNSV
+685 
-690 NGEQNSTY
+690 
-698 YVYAVDVAGNVSDAK
+698 
-713 TVEVKIDKT
+713 
-722 APTVDTITKVPN
+722 
-734 REWTKENTTIKG
+734 
-746 SVSDLNSTDGN
+746 
-757 LASGVKR
+757 
-764 VVYTTNNSLTNDEIK
+764 VV
-779 ALGTENEA
+779 
-787 ILKNGEYSFELKDSQ
+787 
-802 TATYY
+802 
-807 IYAIDNAGNVSD
+807 IDNAGNVSD
-819 CKSINVKITRVV
+819 TFTKTVYKDIESPVITGFEFNAENYKEGSETAATVEVTDYGFYFKADTKVTISAKDNAPSAGVKSIT
-831 PIIDSVEKEPSK
+831 
-843 EWHNDD
+843 
-849 VKVTVSASIENGASP
+849 
-864 INRVVYTT
+864 
-872 STDLNNAAILA
+872 
-883 LDTTAVLEN
+883 
-892 GKYIF
+892 
-897 TVSKDVEQNQKY
+897 
-909 YVYAIDEAD
+909 
-918 NISEAKS
+918 
-925 IDIRIDTTIPTVDG
+925 
-939 FIFERVNSSA
+939 
-949 PAKIL
+949 
-954 NFLTFGL
+954 
-961 FFNEEI
+961 
-967 RVVATVSDGIDID
+967 
-980 DSQCNNVKFQLY
+980 
-992 SGTAAGTPYGDA
+992 
-1004 VVVNIEDNTATT
+1004 
-1016 TIPMNFKGVIKA
+1016 
-1028 VAYDNAGNASI
+1028 
-1039 ETMAT
+1039 
-1044 NKNSNSGDDKFA
+1044 
-1056 DGFIMT
+1056 
-1062 EIMPSNVTFNETA
+1062 
-1075 PIANSKNWYNSKDI
+1075 
-1089 TIPFDVTDETNGI
+1089 
-1102 VNSGLYS
+1102 
-1109 IEVKAYYN
+1109 
-1117 QSEDEYQ
+1117 
-1124 TVTFNDDLGIDNN
+1124 
-1137 AIEAVMSRQI
+1137 
-1147 DLTFGTDAD
+1147 
-1156 DIIAYQG
+1156 
-1163 DGQYK
+1163 
-1168 LSVLVTDNCGNT
+1168 
-1180 RTEEITYFVDTT
+1180 
-1192 AANIVSF
+1192 
-1199 ELGKNSEGVVE
+1199 
-1210 EADYGYYFKN
+1210 
-1220 DVDVIVTVNDNIEDV
+1220 
-1235 KDVSDACE
+1235 
-1243 VRYYTVDYSVPD
+1243 YYTVDKDTGKSA
-1255 SPVYS
+1255 
-1260 GTTTE
+1260 E
-1265 NYTVAEYDSN
+1265 NTVNVN
-1275 KHQAIIPIRGNF
+1275 KDGQIEFTVEANF
-1287 KGQIYAW
+1287 KGQIYAK
-1294 VIDNADNTSIK
+1294 VTDNVDNVADQFVTPNS
-1305 AYDGTSIDPAKPD
+1305 A
-1318 GSILEPIVK
+1318 IVEDETK
-1327 HESEEHIAFAKNNTS
+1327 HNEESHIAFAKNNTS

-1563 TIDKTMPTVTVT
+1563 TIDKTVPTVTVT

-1632 DTHIATINYS
+1632 DTHVATINYS
-1642 FDSQFT
+1642 FDSKFT

-1750 YTLSATLTDK
+1750 YILSATLTDK

-1790 GKYTNAEQD
+1790 GKYTNAEQN

-1829 EGQDYTVAHT
+1829 EGQDYTVTHT

>member
-1 MMFKGLKKSTSKIT
+1 MMFRGLKKSTSKIT
-15 AAVLAAVMI
+15 AAVLAVVML

-48 TDGSAVIGLDDVQIT
+48 TDGSSAINLDGVEIT
-63 LTDKEDNSNSF
+63 LTNKADASKSSVQNTS
-74 TQGTVNGVA
+74 NGVA
-83 TFENSVEDGK
+83 TFENFVEEEE

-101 IIGYEAVNDFEVTPN
+101 KTGYEAVADFEITPATGETN
-116 SDKTNDD
+116 SD

-156 ITETAVTGYDGT
+156 ITETAVTGDDGT

-185 KEEKYEKASTE
+185 KEDKYKTASTS
-196 ITNLS
+196 ITNPTADYTCGTLK
-201 ETQPASELRFKV
+201 FNV
-213 KEFKI
+213 KTFKI
-218 TTSATDS
+218 ITSAGS
-225 NGLVTDSD
+225 NG
-233 NVKYGENKTI
+233 TI
-243 TATAKDGYC
+243 TAPESNIEYGSTRTITISADKGYR
-252 INSFKVDGVE
+252 IDTLTGGG
-262 QLDATAKKDFTY
+262 DAEKAHGAQEY
-274 SFSNITDSHS
+274 SFNIENISEDKNIS
-284 VSVSFKRQ
+284 VTFYKQTYTVSFDVSANGKV
-292 TYKISFTVDEN
+292 TYNTDKIAEGGKVTAVTVDEN
-303 GKVEYTEGTKQVV
+303 GTVDFKAIANSADGYHIKEVRIGDNVEFENGTNEITEKAYTVPEVTQDVTVTVVFAINTYSVTVNNGENGTATIDNEVVDYNGTATLTIVPNEGYEINSLKVNGIDVEPDEEINGNYVFKIENIINNQMVDVLYSKIETVTVSDKIDNEQYKIVFSCNGDDYNPVVVGNKYIVPSDATVKIVPKMPYIHSAVNDKRTYKDKEITKNVKIEKILLNKTDKTYRFWEEATVNIEIVFDIKAPSISNINKAPNKDFNNKEYTITATVTDDN
-316 AGGSVNIDK
+316 AGVDKVYYSATNDFSTAVEAKYDSTTNIATFVTDNTENNYEYFIWAVDK
-325 EFNESEDPSNPTKVI
+325 VGNPTTGNDVKSIPVAVDTTKPTIDSFEFTSNSLNVCEFGTFSSDDIKVTIKASDKASEI
-340 VDAIPNDTYRV
+340 VNSGIESITFNGQTVESKNFKNGVAEFTLEAKDFSVTKEVTATATDNAGMVSEITIPTSYNSNIKSNKITISDVKATVETSRKDNAKYINGEEYWYAGNTDFTVKVADEFGIQSVVIKMNGIEVLAENYNNSASAITSKEYTINTSENPIDGKNEITVEVVNVNNNSSDNGDSTSKTVYIDTTKPDVTNFEITRV
-351 SKIVVDGVEQ
+351 GGTPLEKIINFL
-361 TFTEND
+361 TFGMFFND
-367 KKVEGTEFAMT
+367 KV
-378 EDHTFVVEFKL
+378 
-389 NQYDININNGSGKEG
+389 
-404 EVTVLG
+404 EVTVTAQDD
-410 SSNSNNAKANHGDNL
+410 NASGGINTITLYADGTALETKVVDNGNKAKFTVSTED
-425 EFQIKNIQ
+425 
-433 GYVIKEIKVN
+433 
-443 NAITDY
+443 ITD
-449 EYDNDKAAYV
+449 ETVHFNKVLSAIATDNV
-459 VAVNNVDGNIDFD
+459 G
-472 ISYEINDKL
+472 
-481 YSFKENVKVEI
+481 
-492 KNGAKSVVFNDGTTE
+492 
-507 LDSLGELNNNNT
+507 NNT
-519 DGLVIKTEGN
+519 DAAVEPTTVNSDIVNSKLMIETIKPLIDVAVPSPAN
-529 TIVLKSGSEIVF
+529 S
-541 TNKNNKNIELQFVYS
+541 KNNETADNNDWYASDVDFNIEISDVDS
-556 QFSTNSNGWYN
+556 GIRSVSVKINGSDI
-567 PRNKKVTVSKSCELT
+567 TV
-582 NVQVKPND
+582 D
-590 KNTINPKD
+590 KN
-598 AIKAS
+598 
-603 EQPIKYTIIIDNNKP
+603 EQNIADEFYSKFEKITVLAFRVNTDQAVRNEDGSYTIEI
-618 EASLT
+618 S
-623 KSEFDWTNADNVT
+623 VT
-636 VTGTVSDE
+636 
-644 NTAQNPSSGLS
+644 
-655 HIVWSKDSAMTP
+655 
-667 SKVLG
+667 
-672 ETENKAAITNGEF
+672 
-685 SFNSV
+685 
-690 NGEQNSTY
+690 
-698 YVYAVDVAGNVSDAK
+698 
-713 TVEVKIDKT
+713 
-722 APTVDTITKVPN
+722 
-734 REWTKENTTIKG
+734 
-746 SVSDLNSTDGN
+746 
-757 LASGVKR
+757 
-764 VVYTTNNSLTNDEIK
+764 
-779 ALGTENEA
+779 
-787 ILKNGEYSFELKDSQ
+787 
-802 TATYY
+802 
-807 IYAIDNAGNVSD
+807 DNAGNVSD
-819 CKSINVKITRVV
+819 TYEKTIYKDIDKPYITGFDFE
-831 PIIDSVEKEPSK
+831 PEKYVEGSE
-843 EWHNDD
+843 
-849 VKVTVSASIENGASP
+849 
-864 INRVVYTT
+864 TT
-872 STDLNNAAILA
+872 STVEVTDYGFYFK
-883 LDTTAVLEN
+883 EN
-892 GKYIF
+892 TKVTIS
-897 TVSKDVEQNQKY
+897 SKDD
-909 YVYAIDEAD
+909 A
-918 NISEAKS
+918 
-925 IDIRIDTTIPTVDG
+925 PT
-939 FIFERVNSSA
+939 A
-949 PAKIL
+949 
-954 NFLTFGL
+954 
-961 FFNEEI
+961 
-967 RVVATVSDGIDID
+967 GI
-980 DSQCNNVKFQLY
+980 
-992 SGTAAGTPYGDA
+992 
-1004 VVVNIEDNTATT
+1004 
-1016 TIPMNFKGVIKA
+1016 KG
-1028 VAYDNAGNASI
+1028 
-1039 ETMAT
+1039 
-1044 NKNSNSGDDKFA
+1044 
-1056 DGFIMT
+1056 
-1062 EIMPSNVTFNETA
+1062 
-1075 PIANSKNWYNSKDI
+1075 I
-1089 TIPFDVTDETNGI
+1089 T
-1102 VNSGLYS
+1102 
-1109 IEVKAYYN
+1109 
-1117 QSEDEYQ
+1117 
-1124 TVTFNDDLGIDNN
+1124 
-1137 AIEAVMSRQI
+1137 
-1147 DLTFGTDAD
+1147 
-1156 DIIAYQG
+1156 
-1163 DGQYK
+1163 
-1168 LSVLVTDNCGNT
+1168 
-1180 RTEEITYFVDTT
+1180 
-1192 AANIVSF
+1192 
-1199 ELGKNSEGVVE
+1199 
-1210 EADYGYYFKN
+1210 
-1220 DVDVIVTVNDNIEDV
+1220 
-1235 KDVSDACE
+1235 
-1243 VRYYTVDYSVPD
+1243 YYTVDKDTGKSEETFKAANAD
-1255 SPVYS
+1255 
-1260 GTTTE
+1260 GTIEFTIKK
-1265 NYTVAEYDSN
+1265 D
-1275 KHQAIIPIRGNF
+1275 F
-1287 KGQIYAW
+1287 KGQIYAKST
-1294 VIDNADNTSIK
+1294 DNVDNIQDEFVNPNS
-1305 AYDGTSIDPAKPD
+1305 A
-1318 GSILEPIVK
+1318 IVEKEEK
-1327 HESEEHIAFAKNNTS
+1327 HNEEEHIDFAKNNTS

-1392 NNDKSIAEGSDSDW
+1392 NNDKSIAEGSDPDW

-1448 EITFSIDKTKPVIEV
+1448 KITFSIDKTKPVIEV

-1526 TYNIATISYTADG
+1526 TYNTATVVYATDG

-1545 SYSDLA
+1545 SYVDLA
-1551 KNAADKFAQHAF
+1551 KNVADEFAQHAF

-1617 TNLSFPATSSWTDNG
+1617 TNLGFLVTSSWTDNG
-1632 DTHIATINYS
+1632 DTHAATINYS
-1642 FDSQFT
+1642 FDSKFT

-1723 AASTKDI
+1723 TASTKDI

-1790 GKYTNAEQD
+1790 GKYTNAEQN

-1829 EGQDYTVAHT
+1829 EGQDYTVTHT

>member
-1 MMFKGLKKSTSKIT
+1 MMFRGLKKSTSKIT
-15 AAVLAAVMI
+15 AAVLAVVML

-48 TDGSAVIGLDDVQIT
+48 TDGSSAINLDGVEIT
-63 LTDKEDNSNSF
+63 LTNKADASKSSVQNTS
-74 TQGTVNGVA
+74 NGVA
-83 TFENSVEDGK
+83 TFENFVEEEE

-101 IIGYEAVNDFEVTPN
+101 KTGYEAVADFEITPATGETN
-116 SDKTNDD
+116 SD

-137 VVDENGNPYN
+137 VVDENDNPYN

-156 ITETAVTGYDGT
+156 ITETAVTGDDGT

-262 QLDATAKKDFTY
+262 QSDATAKKDFTY
-274 SFSNITDSHS
+274 SFSNIIASHF

-316 AGGSVNIDK
+316 TGGSVNIDK

-351 SKIVVDGVEQ
+351 SKIVVDGTEQ
-361 TFTEND
+361 AFTEND
-367 KKVEGTEFAMT
+367 KKVEGTEFTMT

-389 NQYDININNGSGKEG
+389 NQYSVKINNGENGTATVDNETVDYNGAATVTIVPNEGYNIDKIVINGVETSAYTINADETSYKFFIENIIEHTVVTVEYSQIPTISIDNVTFNTDDIIRVDNSENNTIKYIFKNSDKAIFTTTQSGIRINGDKSTG
-404 EVTVLG
+404 IAFCTPKWEVTKSTLVTKIETFSGLKW
-410 SSNSNNAKANHGDNL
+410 SKIDL
-425 EFQIKNIQ
+425 PKNIQ
-433 GYVIKEIKVN
+433 IVI
-443 NAITDY
+443 
-449 EYDNDKAAYV
+449 DKDSPTV
-459 VAVNNVDGNIDFD
+459 NVDKD
-472 ISYEINDKL
+472 
-481 YSFKENVKVEI
+481 
-492 KNGAKSVVFNDGTTE
+492 
-507 LDSLGELNNNNT
+507 
-519 DGLVIKTEGN
+519 VI
-529 TIVLKSGSEIVF
+529 
-541 TNKNNKNIELQFVYS
+541 
-556 QFSTNSNGWYN
+556 
-567 PRNKKVTVSKSCELT
+567 
-582 NVQVKPND
+582 
-590 KNTINPKD
+590 
-598 AIKAS
+598 
-603 EQPIKYTIIIDNNKP
+603 
-618 EASLT
+618 
-623 KSEFDWTNADNVT
+623 DWTNADNVT

-644 NTAQNPSSGLS
+644 NTTQNPSSGLS
-655 HIVWSKDSAMTP
+655 HIVWSKGSKMTT
-667 SKVLG
+667 SEVLA
-672 ETENKAAITNGEF
+672 ETENKVTITNGEF

-690 NGEQNSTY
+690 NGEQNATY
-698 YVYAVDVAGNVSDAK
+698 YVYAVDIAGNVSDAK
-713 TVEVKIDKT
+713 TVKVKIDKT

-802 TATYY
+802 TSTYY

-819 CKSINVKITRVV
+819 SKSINVKITRVV
-831 PIIDSVEKEPSK
+831 PIVDSIEKEPSK
-843 EWHNDD
+843 EWHNDN
-849 VKVTVSASIENGASP
+849 VKITVSASIENGASP

-872 STDLNNAAILA
+872 STELNNDAILA

-892 GKYIF
+892 GKYVF

-925 IDIRIDTTIPTVDG
+925 IDIRIDTTIPTING

-1004 VVVNIEDNTATT
+1004 VVVNVEDNTATT

-1044 NKNSNSGDDKFA
+1044 NKNSNSGNDKFA

-1089 TIPFDVTDETNGI
+1089 TIPFDVTDETNEI

-1137 AIEAVMSRQI
+1137 AIEAVMSRHI
-1147 DLTFGTDAD
+1147 DLTFGTDVD

-1210 EADYGYYFKN
+1210 ETDYGYYFKN
-1220 DVDVIVTVNDNIEDV
+1220 DVDVIVTVNDNIEGV

-1305 AYDGTSIDPAKPD
+1305 AYDGTSIDPTKPD

-1392 NNDKSIAEGSDSDW
+1392 NNDKSIAEGSDPDW

-1448 EITFSIDKTKPVIEV
+1448 KITFSIDKTKPVIEV

-1526 TYNIATISYTADG
+1526 TYNTATVVYATDG

-1545 SYSDLA
+1545 SYVDLA
-1551 KNAADKFAQHAF
+1551 KNVADEFAQHAF

-1617 TNLSFPATSSWTDNG
+1617 TNLGFPVTSSWTDNG
-1632 DTHIATINYS
+1632 DTHAATINYS
-1642 FDSQFT
+1642 FDSKFT

-1723 AASTKDI
+1723 TASTKDI

-1790 GKYTNAEQD
+1790 GKYTNAEQN

-1829 EGQDYTVAHT
+1829 EGQDYTVTHT

-1927 ENVKIYL
+1927 ENVKIYF

>member
-1 MMFKGLKKSTSKIT
+1 MMFRGLKKSTSKIT
-15 AAVLAAVMI
+15 AAVLAVVML

-48 TDGSAVIGLDDVQIT
+48 TDGSSAINLDGVEIT
-63 LTDKEDNSNSF
+63 LTNKADASKSSVQNTS
-74 TQGTVNGVA
+74 NGVA
-83 TFENSVEDGK
+83 TFENFVEEEE

-101 IIGYEAVNDFEVTPN
+101 KTGYEAVADFEITPATGETN
-116 SDKTNDD
+116 SD

-156 ITETAVTGYDGT
+156 ITETAVTGDDGT

-185 KEEKYEKASTE
+185 KEDKYKTASTS
-196 ITNLS
+196 ITNPTADYTCGTLK
-201 ETQPASELRFKV
+201 FNV
-213 KEFKI
+213 KTFKI
-218 TTSATDS
+218 ITSAGS
-225 NGLVTDSD
+225 NG
-233 NVKYGENKTI
+233 TI
-243 TATAKDGYC
+243 TAPESNIEYGSTRTITISADKGYR
-252 INSFKVDGVE
+252 IDTLTGGGDAEKVHGAQE
-262 QLDATAKKDFTY
+262 Y
-274 SFSNITDSHS
+274 SFNIENISEDKNIS
-284 VSVSFKRQ
+284 VTFYKQTYTVSFDVSANGKV
-292 TYKISFTVDEN
+292 TYNTDKIAEGGKVTAVTVDEN
-303 GKVEYTEGTKQVV
+303 GTVDFKAIANSADGYHIKEVRIGDNVEFENGTNEITEKAYTVPEVTQDVTVTVVFAINTYSVTVNNGENGTATIDNEVVDYNGTATLTIVPNEGYEINSLKVNGIDVEPDEEINGNYVFKIENIINNQMVDVLYSKIETVTVSDKIDNEQYKIVFSCNGDDYNPVVVGNKYIVPSDATVKIVPKMPYIHSAVNDKRTYKDKEITKNVKIEKILLNKTDKTYRFWEEATVNIEIVFDIKAPSISNINKAPNKDFNNKEYTITATVTDDN
-316 AGGSVNIDK
+316 AGVDKVYYSATNDFSTAVEAKYDSTTNIATFVTDNTENNYEYFIWAVDK
-325 EFNESEDPSNPTKVI
+325 VGNPTTGNDVKSIPVAVDTTKPTIDSFEFTSNSLNVCEFGTFSSDDIKVTIKASDKASEI
-340 VDAIPNDTYRV
+340 VNSGIESITFNGQTVESKNFKNGVAEFTLEAKDFSVTKEVTATATDNAGMVSEITIPTSYNSNIKSNKITISDVKATVETSRKDNAKYINGEEYWYAGNTDFTVKVADEFGIQSVVIKMNGIEVLAENYNNSASAITSKEYTINTSENPIDGKNEITVEVVNVNNNSSDNGDSTSKMVYIDTTKPDVTNFEITRV
-351 SKIVVDGVEQ
+351 GGTPLEKIINFL
-361 TFTEND
+361 TFGMFFND
-367 KKVEGTEFAMT
+367 KV
-378 EDHTFVVEFKL
+378 
-389 NQYDININNGSGKEG
+389 
-404 EVTVLG
+404 EVTVTAQDD
-410 SSNSNNAKANHGDNL
+410 NASGGINTITLYADGTALETKVVDNENKAKFTVSTED
-425 EFQIKNIQ
+425 
-433 GYVIKEIKVN
+433 
-443 NAITDY
+443 ITD
-449 EYDNDKAAYV
+449 ETVHFNKVLSAIATDNV
-459 VAVNNVDGNIDFD
+459 G
-472 ISYEINDKL
+472 
-481 YSFKENVKVEI
+481 
-492 KNGAKSVVFNDGTTE
+492 
-507 LDSLGELNNNNT
+507 NNT
-519 DGLVIKTEGN
+519 DAAVEPTTVNSDIVNSKLMIETIKPLIDVAVPSPAN
-529 TIVLKSGSEIVF
+529 S
-541 TNKNNKNIELQFVYS
+541 KNNETADNNDWYASDVDFNIEISDVDS
-556 QFSTNSNGWYN
+556 GIRSVSVKINGSDI
-567 PRNKKVTVSKSCELT
+567 TV
-582 NVQVKPND
+582 D
-590 KNTINPKD
+590 KN
-598 AIKAS
+598 
-603 EQPIKYTIIIDNNKP
+603 EQNIADEFYSKFEKITVLAFRVNTDQAVRNEDGSYTIEI
-618 EASLT
+618 S
-623 KSEFDWTNADNVT
+623 VT
-636 VTGTVSDE
+636 
-644 NTAQNPSSGLS
+644 
-655 HIVWSKDSAMTP
+655 
-667 SKVLG
+667 
-672 ETENKAAITNGEF
+672 
-685 SFNSV
+685 
-690 NGEQNSTY
+690 
-698 YVYAVDVAGNVSDAK
+698 
-713 TVEVKIDKT
+713 
-722 APTVDTITKVPN
+722 
-734 REWTKENTTIKG
+734 
-746 SVSDLNSTDGN
+746 
-757 LASGVKR
+757 
-764 VVYTTNNSLTNDEIK
+764 
-779 ALGTENEA
+779 
-787 ILKNGEYSFELKDSQ
+787 
-802 TATYY
+802 
-807 IYAIDNAGNVSD
+807 DNAGNVSD
-819 CKSINVKITRVV
+819 TYEKTIYKDIDKPYITGFDFE
-831 PIIDSVEKEPSK
+831 PEKYVEGSE
-843 EWHNDD
+843 
-849 VKVTVSASIENGASP
+849 
-864 INRVVYTT
+864 TT
-872 STDLNNAAILA
+872 STVEVTDYGFYFK
-883 LDTTAVLEN
+883 EN
-892 GKYIF
+892 TKVTIS
-897 TVSKDVEQNQKY
+897 SKDD
-909 YVYAIDEAD
+909 A
-918 NISEAKS
+918 
-925 IDIRIDTTIPTVDG
+925 PT
-939 FIFERVNSSA
+939 A
-949 PAKIL
+949 
-954 NFLTFGL
+954 
-961 FFNEEI
+961 
-967 RVVATVSDGIDID
+967 GI
-980 DSQCNNVKFQLY
+980 
-992 SGTAAGTPYGDA
+992 
-1004 VVVNIEDNTATT
+1004 
-1016 TIPMNFKGVIKA
+1016 KG
-1028 VAYDNAGNASI
+1028 
-1039 ETMAT
+1039 
-1044 NKNSNSGDDKFA
+1044 
-1056 DGFIMT
+1056 
-1062 EIMPSNVTFNETA
+1062 
-1075 PIANSKNWYNSKDI
+1075 I
-1089 TIPFDVTDETNGI
+1089 T
-1102 VNSGLYS
+1102 
-1109 IEVKAYYN
+1109 
-1117 QSEDEYQ
+1117 
-1124 TVTFNDDLGIDNN
+1124 
-1137 AIEAVMSRQI
+1137 
-1147 DLTFGTDAD
+1147 
-1156 DIIAYQG
+1156 
-1163 DGQYK
+1163 
-1168 LSVLVTDNCGNT
+1168 
-1180 RTEEITYFVDTT
+1180 
-1192 AANIVSF
+1192 
-1199 ELGKNSEGVVE
+1199 
-1210 EADYGYYFKN
+1210 
-1220 DVDVIVTVNDNIEDV
+1220 
-1235 KDVSDACE
+1235 
-1243 VRYYTVDYSVPD
+1243 YYTVDKDTGKSEETFKAVNAD
-1255 SPVYS
+1255 
-1260 GTTTE
+1260 GTIEFTIKK
-1265 NYTVAEYDSN
+1265 D
-1275 KHQAIIPIRGNF
+1275 F
-1287 KGQIYAW
+1287 KGQIYAKST
-1294 VIDNADNTSIK
+1294 DNVDNIQDEFVNPNS
-1305 AYDGTSIDPAKPD
+1305 A
-1318 GSILEPIVK
+1318 IVEKEEK
-1327 HESEEHIAFAKNNTS
+1327 HNEEEHIDFAKNNTS

-1392 NNDKSIAEGSDSDW
+1392 NNDKSIAEGSDPDW

-1485 IKVTERNF
+1485 IKITERNF

-1545 SYSDLA
+1545 SYADLA
-1551 KNAADKFAQHAF
+1551 KNAADEFAQHAF

-1617 TNLSFPATSSWTDNG
+1617 TNLSFPVTSSWTDNG
-1632 DTHIATINYS
+1632 DTHVATINYS
-1642 FDSQFT
+1642 FDSKFT
-1648 FDIEFSDMAGNPIA
+1648 FDIEFSDMAGNPIS
-1662 DYTAEEFFVD
+1662 DYAAEEFFVD

-1790 GKYTNAEQD
+1790 GKYTNAEQN

-1829 EGQDYTVAHT
+1829 EGQDYTVTHT

>member
-1 MMFKGLKKSTSKIT
+1 MMFRGLKKSTSKIT
-15 AAVLAAVMI
+15 AAVLAVVML

-48 TDGSAVIGLDDVQIT
+48 TDGSSAINLDGVEIT
-63 LTDKEDNSNSF
+63 LTNKADASKSSVQNTS
-74 TQGTVNGVA
+74 NGVA
-83 TFENSVEDGK
+83 TFENFVEEEE

-101 IIGYEAVNDFEVTPN
+101 KTGYEAVADFEITPATGETN
-116 SDKTNDD
+116 SD

-156 ITETAVTGYDGT
+156 ITETAVTGDDGT

-185 KEEKYEKASTE
+185 KEDKYKTASTS
-196 ITNLS
+196 ITNPTADYTCGTLK
-201 ETQPASELRFKV
+201 FNV
-213 KEFKI
+213 KTFKI
-218 TTSATDS
+218 ITSAGS
-225 NGLVTDSD
+225 NG
-233 NVKYGENKTI
+233 TI
-243 TATAKDGYC
+243 TAPESNIEYGSTRTITISADKGYR
-252 INSFKVDGVE
+252 IDTLTGGG
-262 QLDATAKKDFTY
+262 DAEKAHGAQEY
-274 SFSNITDSHS
+274 SFNIENISEDKNIS
-284 VSVSFKRQ
+284 VTFYKQTYTVSFDVSANGKV
-292 TYKISFTVDEN
+292 TYNTDKIAEGGKVTAVTVDEN
-303 GKVEYTEGTKQVV
+303 GTVDFKAIANSADGYHIKEVRIGDNVEFENGTNEITEKAYTVPEVTQDVTVTVVFAINTYSVTVNNGENGTATIDNEVVDYNGTATLTIVPNEGYEINSLKVNGIDVEPDEEINGNYVFKIENIINNQMVDVLYSKIETVTVSDKIDNEQYKIVFSCNGDDYNPVVVGNKYIVPSDATVKIVPKMPYIHSAVNDKRTYKDKEITKNVKIEKILLNKTDKTYRFWEEATVNIEIVFDIKAPSISNINKAPNKDFNNKEYTITATVTDDN
-316 AGGSVNIDK
+316 AGVDKVYYSATNDFSTAVEAKYDSTTNIATFVTDNTENNYEYFIWAVDK
-325 EFNESEDPSNPTKVI
+325 VGNPTTGNDVKSIPVAVDTTKPTIDSFEFTSNSLNVCEFGTFSSDDIKVTIKASDKASEI
-340 VDAIPNDTYRV
+340 VNSGIESITFNGQTVESKNFKNGVAEFTLEAKDFSVTKEVTATATDNAGMVSEITIPTSYNSNIKSNKITISDVKATVETSRKDNAKYINGEEYWYAGNTDFTVKVADEFGIQSVVIKMNGIEVLAENYNNSASAITSKEYTINTSENPIDGKNEITVEVVNVNNNSSDNGDSTSKMVYIDTTKPDVTNFEITRV
-351 SKIVVDGVEQ
+351 GGTPLEKIINFL
-361 TFTEND
+361 TFGMFFND
-367 KKVEGTEFAMT
+367 KV
-378 EDHTFVVEFKL
+378 
-389 NQYDININNGSGKEG
+389 
-404 EVTVLG
+404 EVTVTAQDD
-410 SSNSNNAKANHGDNL
+410 NASGGINTITLYADGTALETKVVDNENKAKFTVSTED
-425 EFQIKNIQ
+425 
-433 GYVIKEIKVN
+433 
-443 NAITDY
+443 ITD
-449 EYDNDKAAYV
+449 ETVHFNKALSAIATDNV
-459 VAVNNVDGNIDFD
+459 G
-472 ISYEINDKL
+472 
-481 YSFKENVKVEI
+481 
-492 KNGAKSVVFNDGTTE
+492 
-507 LDSLGELNNNNT
+507 NNT
-519 DGLVIKTEGN
+519 DAAVEPTTVNSDIVNSKLMIETIKPLIDVAVPSPAN
-529 TIVLKSGSEIVF
+529 SKSNE
-541 TNKNNKNIELQFVYS
+541 TADNNDWYASDVDFNIEISDVDS
-556 QFSTNSNGWYN
+556 GIRSVSVKINGSDI
-567 PRNKKVTVSKSCELT
+567 TV
-582 NVQVKPND
+582 D
-590 KNTINPKD
+590 KN
-598 AIKAS
+598 
-603 EQPIKYTIIIDNNKP
+603 EQNIADEFYSKFEKITVLAFRVNTDQAVRNEDGSYTIEI
-618 EASLT
+618 S
-623 KSEFDWTNADNVT
+623 VT
-636 VTGTVSDE
+636 
-644 NTAQNPSSGLS
+644 
-655 HIVWSKDSAMTP
+655 
-667 SKVLG
+667 
-672 ETENKAAITNGEF
+672 
-685 SFNSV
+685 
-690 NGEQNSTY
+690 
-698 YVYAVDVAGNVSDAK
+698 
-713 TVEVKIDKT
+713 
-722 APTVDTITKVPN
+722 
-734 REWTKENTTIKG
+734 
-746 SVSDLNSTDGN
+746 
-757 LASGVKR
+757 
-764 VVYTTNNSLTNDEIK
+764 
-779 ALGTENEA
+779 
-787 ILKNGEYSFELKDSQ
+787 
-802 TATYY
+802 
-807 IYAIDNAGNVSD
+807 DNAGNVSD
-819 CKSINVKITRVV
+819 TYEKTIYKDIDKPYITGFDFE
-831 PIIDSVEKEPSK
+831 PEKYVEGSE
-843 EWHNDD
+843 
-849 VKVTVSASIENGASP
+849 
-864 INRVVYTT
+864 TT
-872 STDLNNAAILA
+872 STVEVTDYGFYFK
-883 LDTTAVLEN
+883 EN
-892 GKYIF
+892 TKVTIS
-897 TVSKDVEQNQKY
+897 SKDD
-909 YVYAIDEAD
+909 A
-918 NISEAKS
+918 
-925 IDIRIDTTIPTVDG
+925 PT
-939 FIFERVNSSA
+939 A
-949 PAKIL
+949 
-954 NFLTFGL
+954 
-961 FFNEEI
+961 
-967 RVVATVSDGIDID
+967 GI
-980 DSQCNNVKFQLY
+980 
-992 SGTAAGTPYGDA
+992 
-1004 VVVNIEDNTATT
+1004 
-1016 TIPMNFKGVIKA
+1016 KG
-1028 VAYDNAGNASI
+1028 
-1039 ETMAT
+1039 
-1044 NKNSNSGDDKFA
+1044 
-1056 DGFIMT
+1056 
-1062 EIMPSNVTFNETA
+1062 
-1075 PIANSKNWYNSKDI
+1075 I
-1089 TIPFDVTDETNGI
+1089 T
-1102 VNSGLYS
+1102 
-1109 IEVKAYYN
+1109 
-1117 QSEDEYQ
+1117 
-1124 TVTFNDDLGIDNN
+1124 
-1137 AIEAVMSRQI
+1137 
-1147 DLTFGTDAD
+1147 
-1156 DIIAYQG
+1156 
-1163 DGQYK
+1163 
-1168 LSVLVTDNCGNT
+1168 
-1180 RTEEITYFVDTT
+1180 
-1192 AANIVSF
+1192 
-1199 ELGKNSEGVVE
+1199 
-1210 EADYGYYFKN
+1210 
-1220 DVDVIVTVNDNIEDV
+1220 
-1235 KDVSDACE
+1235 
-1243 VRYYTVDYSVPD
+1243 YYTVDKDTGKSEETFKAVNAD
-1255 SPVYS
+1255 
-1260 GTTTE
+1260 GTIEFTIKK
-1265 NYTVAEYDSN
+1265 D
-1275 KHQAIIPIRGNF
+1275 F
-1287 KGQIYAW
+1287 KGQIYAKST
-1294 VIDNADNTSIK
+1294 DNVDNIQDEFVNPNS
-1305 AYDGTSIDPAKPD
+1305 A
-1318 GSILEPIVK
+1318 IVEKEEK
-1327 HESEEHIAFAKNNTS
+1327 HNEEEHIDFAKNNTS

-1485 IKVTERNF
+1485 IKITERNF

-1545 SYSDLA
+1545 SYADLA
-1551 KNAADKFAQHAF
+1551 KNAADEFAQHAF

-1688 NNGTV
+1688 NNGIV

-1723 AASTKDI
+1723 AASMKDI

-1790 GKYTNAEQD
+1790 GKYTNAEQN

-1829 EGQDYTVAHT
+1829 EGQGYTVTHT

-1963 TVLFVATDAASNEY
+1963 TVVFVATDAASNEY

-2021 GKKKKKDDE
+2021 GKNKKKDNE

>member
-15 AAVLAAVMI
+15 AAVLAAVML
-24 LTMIPFGTLVNAFA
+24 LTMIPFGTLVNVFA
-38 ATVDS
+38 ATVDR

-83 TFENSVEDGK
+83 TFENSVEEGK

-123 VNLVAIDKVELKGT
+123 VTLVAIDKITLSGK
-137 VVDENGNPYN
+137 VVDENGAPYVGAKVELKDYINETMESDEN
-147 GATVKVTGY
+147 GN
-156 ITETAVTGYDGT
+156 
-168 YSFSAY
+168 YSFSVY
-174 KGKDYTVTATA
+174 KGKNYTVTATA
-185 KEEKYEKASTE
+185 KEAKYETTSTN
-196 ITNLS
+196 ITHPTTDYTCSTLQFN
-201 ETQPASELRFKV
+201 V
-213 KEFKI
+213 KTFKI
-218 TTSATDS
+218 TTSAGPNGRITAPES
-225 NGLVTDSD
+225 NIE
-233 NVKYGENKTI
+233 YGSTRTITISADKGYRVDKLTGGGDAEKAHGAQEYSFNIENISENKNISVTFY
-243 TATAKDGYC
+243 K
-252 INSFKVDGVE
+252 
-262 QLDATAKKDFTY
+262 QTY
-274 SFSNITDSHS
+274 T
-284 VSVSFKRQ
+284 VSFDVSANGKV
-292 TYKISFTVDEN
+292 TYNTDKTAEGGKVTAVTVDEN
-303 GKVEYTEGTKQVV
+303 GTVDFKAIANSADGYHIKEVRVGDDVTLENGTNEITEKAYTVPEVTQDVTVTVV
-316 AGGSVNIDK
+316 FDIN
-325 EFNESEDPSNPTKVI
+325 T
-340 VDAIPNDTYRV
+340 
-351 SKIVVDGVEQ
+351 
-361 TFTEND
+361 
-367 KKVEGTEFAMT
+367 
-378 EDHTFVVEFKL
+378 
-389 NQYDININNGSGKEG
+389 YDITINNGENGTIAIDSEEIKSK
-404 EVTVLG
+404 TVDYG
-410 SSNSNNAKANHGDNL
+410 SNATISVAANDGYYLSKFDVDGSDKLSEISDKDLFEYSIN
-425 EFQIKNIQ
+425 NIQ
-433 GYVIKEIKVN
+433 SGIQIDIEFSKKSSISVDNVISN
-443 NAITDY
+443 DY
-449 EYDNDKAAYV
+449 
-459 VAVNNVDGNIDFD
+459 FD
-472 ISYEINDKL
+472 ITFSDPVVNMNNTYI
-481 YSFKENVKVEI
+481 V
-492 KNGAKSVVFNDGTTE
+492 GKSGTITITPK
-507 LDSLGELNNNNT
+507 NNNNIRIVSGQFWFFGYHNT
-519 DGLVIKTEGN
+519 YDEG
-529 TIVLKSGSEIVF
+529 TITYSS
-541 TNKNNKNIELQFVYS
+541 NKDI
-556 QFSTNSNGWYN
+556 
-567 PRNKKVTVSKSCELT
+567 R
-582 NVQVKPND
+582 
-590 KNTINPKD
+590 
-598 AIKAS
+598 
-603 EQPIKYTIIIDNNKP
+603 
-618 EASLT
+618 
-623 KSEFDWTNADNVT
+623 
-636 VTGTVSDE
+636 
-644 NTAQNPSSGLS
+644 
-655 HIVWSKDSAMTP
+655 
-667 SKVLG
+667 
-672 ETENKAAITNGEF
+672 
-685 SFNSV
+685 
-690 NGEQNSTY
+690 
-698 YVYAVDVAGNVSDAK
+698 
-713 TVEVKIDKT
+713 TVEVKEGNKWKNVFIDISFI
-722 APTVDTITKVPN
+722 VDTKSPAISNITKEPN
-734 REWTKENTTIKG
+734 KDFNNKEYTITATVTDDNAGVDKVYYSATNDFSTAVEAKYDSTTNIATFVTDNTENNYEYFIWAVDKVENLTPDNNVKSIPVAVDTTKPTIDSFEFTSNSLNVCEFGTFSSDDIKVTIKASDKASEIVNSGIESITFNGQTVESKNFKNGVAEFTLEAKDFSVTKEVTATATDNAGMVSEIAIPTSYNSNIKSNKITISDVKATVETSRKDNAKYINGEEYWYAGNTDFTVKVADEFGIQSVVIKMNGIEVLAENYNNSASAITSKEYTINTSENPIDGKNEITVEVVNVNNN
-746 SVSDLNSTDGN
+746 SSDNGDSTSKTVYIDTTKPDVTNFEITRVGGTPLEKVIN
-757 LASGVKR
+757 FLTFGVFFNDKVEITITAQDDNASGGINTITLYANGTTLETKVVDNENKAKFTVPTKDITDETVHFNKLLSAIATDNVGNNTDVAVEPTTVNSDIANSKLMIETKKPLIDVLVSVPANSKNNETADNNDWYASDIDFNIAISDTDSGIRRVSVKINGTDITTDKDNKNIAD
-764 VVYTTNNSLTNDEIK
+764 VFYKKNETTNLTFKVNTDQAVRNEDGSYTIEI
-779 ALGTENEA
+779 LVT
-787 ILKNGEYSFELKDSQ
+787 
-802 TATYY
+802 
-807 IYAIDNAGNVSD
+807 DNAGNVSD
-819 CKSINVKITRVV
+819 TYEKTIYKDIDKPYITGFDFE
-831 PIIDSVEKEPSK
+831 PEKYVEGSETASTVEVTDYGFYFKE
-843 EWHNDD
+843 NT
-849 VKVTVSASIENGASP
+849 KVTIS
-864 INRVVYTT
+864 
-872 STDLNNAAILA
+872 
-883 LDTTAVLEN
+883 
-892 GKYIF
+892 
-897 TVSKDVEQNQKY
+897 SKDD
-909 YVYAIDEAD
+909 A
-918 NISEAKS
+918 
-925 IDIRIDTTIPTVDG
+925 PT
-939 FIFERVNSSA
+939 A
-949 PAKIL
+949 
-954 NFLTFGL
+954 
-961 FFNEEI
+961 
-967 RVVATVSDGIDID
+967 GI
-980 DSQCNNVKFQLY
+980 
-992 SGTAAGTPYGDA
+992 
-1004 VVVNIEDNTATT
+1004 
-1016 TIPMNFKGVIKA
+1016 KG
-1028 VAYDNAGNASI
+1028 
-1039 ETMAT
+1039 
-1044 NKNSNSGDDKFA
+1044 
-1056 DGFIMT
+1056 
-1062 EIMPSNVTFNETA
+1062 
-1075 PIANSKNWYNSKDI
+1075 I
-1089 TIPFDVTDETNGI
+1089 T
-1102 VNSGLYS
+1102 
-1109 IEVKAYYN
+1109 
-1117 QSEDEYQ
+1117 
-1124 TVTFNDDLGIDNN
+1124 
-1137 AIEAVMSRQI
+1137 
-1147 DLTFGTDAD
+1147 
-1156 DIIAYQG
+1156 
-1163 DGQYK
+1163 
-1168 LSVLVTDNCGNT
+1168 
-1180 RTEEITYFVDTT
+1180 
-1192 AANIVSF
+1192 
-1199 ELGKNSEGVVE
+1199 
-1210 EADYGYYFKN
+1210 
-1220 DVDVIVTVNDNIEDV
+1220 
-1235 KDVSDACE
+1235 
-1243 VRYYTVDYSVPD
+1243 YYTVDKDTGKSEETFKAVNAD
-1255 SPVYS
+1255 
-1260 GTTTE
+1260 GTIEFTIE
-1265 NYTVAEYDSN
+1265 KD
-1275 KHQAIIPIRGNF
+1275 F
-1287 KGQIYAW
+1287 KGQIYAKAT
-1294 VIDNADNTSIK
+1294 DNVDNIQDEFVNPNS
-1305 AYDGTSIDPAKPD
+1305 A
-1318 GSILEPIVK
+1318 IVEKEEK
-1327 HESEEHIAFAKNNTS
+1327 HNEETHIAFAKNNTS
-1342 FATRSGS
+1342 FATRNGS

-1387 GKVTV
+1387 GKITV

-1406 KQTKSEANL
+1406 KQTKSESNL

-1470 DDTYKDIYK
+1470 DDTYKDVYK

-1485 IKVTERNF
+1485 IKITERNF

-1515 KETENPENPDE
+1515 KEMENPENPDE

-1551 KNAADKFAQHAF
+1551 KNATDEFAQHAF

-1617 TNLSFPATSSWTDNG
+1617 TNLSFPTTSSWTDNG
-1632 DTHIATINYS
+1632 DTHVATINYS
-1642 FDSQFT
+1642 FDSKFT

-1705 KDAVT
+1705 TDAVT

-1723 AASTKDI
+1723 AVSTKDI

-1790 GKYTNAEQD
+1790 GKYTNAEQN

-1829 EGQDYTVAHT
+1829 EGQDYTVTHT

>member
-1 MMFKGLKKSTSKIT
+1 M
-15 AAVLAAVMI
+15 
-24 LTMIPFGTLVNAFA
+24 
-38 ATVDS
+38 
-43 YTVTL
+43 
-48 TDGSAVIGLDDVQIT
+48 
-63 LTDKEDNSNSF
+63 
-74 TQGTVNGVA
+74 
-83 TFENSVEDGK
+83 
-93 TYTVSVAE
+93 
-101 IIGYEAVNDFEVTPN
+101 
-116 SDKTNDD
+116 
-123 VNLVAIDKVELKGT
+123 
-137 VVDENGNPYN
+137 
-147 GATVKVTGY
+147 
-156 ITETAVTGYDGT
+156 
-168 YSFSAY
+168 
-174 KGKDYTVTATA
+174 
-185 KEEKYEKASTE
+185 
-196 ITNLS
+196 
-201 ETQPASELRFKV
+201 
-213 KEFKI
+213 
-218 TTSATDS
+218 
-225 NGLVTDSD
+225 
-233 NVKYGENKTI
+233 
-243 TATAKDGYC
+243 
-252 INSFKVDGVE
+252 
-262 QLDATAKKDFTY
+262 
-274 SFSNITDSHS
+274 
-284 VSVSFKRQ
+284 
-292 TYKISFTVDEN
+292 
-303 GKVEYTEGTKQVV
+303 
-316 AGGSVNIDK
+316 
-325 EFNESEDPSNPTKVI
+325 
-340 VDAIPNDTYRV
+340 
-351 SKIVVDGVEQ
+351 
-361 TFTEND
+361 
-367 KKVEGTEFAMT
+367 
-378 EDHTFVVEFKL
+378 
-389 NQYDININNGSGKEG
+389 
-404 EVTVLG
+404 
-410 SSNSNNAKANHGDNL
+410 
-425 EFQIKNIQ
+425 
-433 GYVIKEIKVN
+433 
-443 NAITDY
+443 
-449 EYDNDKAAYV
+449 
-459 VAVNNVDGNIDFD
+459 
-472 ISYEINDKL
+472 
-481 YSFKENVKVEI
+481 
-492 KNGAKSVVFNDGTTE
+492 
-507 LDSLGELNNNNT
+507 
-519 DGLVIKTEGN
+519 VIKTEGN
-529 TIVLKSGSEIVF
+529 TIVLKSGSEIIF

-556 QFSTNSNGWYN
+556 QFSTNPNGWYN

-603 EQPIKYTIIIDNNKP
+603 EQPIKY
-618 EASLT
+618 
-623 KSEFDWTNADNVT
+623 
-636 VTGTVSDE
+636 
-644 NTAQNPSSGLS
+644 
-655 HIVWSKDSAMTP
+655 
-667 SKVLG
+667 
-672 ETENKAAITNGEF
+672 
-685 SFNSV
+685 
-690 NGEQNSTY
+690 
-698 YVYAVDVAGNVSDAK
+698 
-713 TVEVKIDKT
+713 
-722 APTVDTITKVPN
+722 
-734 REWTKENTTIKG
+734 
-746 SVSDLNSTDGN
+746 
-757 LASGVKR
+757 
-764 VVYTTNNSLTNDEIK
+764 
-779 ALGTENEA
+779 
-787 ILKNGEYSFELKDSQ
+787 
-802 TATYY
+802 
-807 IYAIDNAGNVSD
+807 
-819 CKSINVKITRVV
+819 
-831 PIIDSVEKEPSK
+831 
-843 EWHNDD
+843 
-849 VKVTVSASIENGASP
+849 
-864 INRVVYTT
+864 
-872 STDLNNAAILA
+872 
-883 LDTTAVLEN
+883 
-892 GKYIF
+892 
-897 TVSKDVEQNQKY
+897 
-909 YVYAIDEAD
+909 
-918 NISEAKS
+918 
-925 IDIRIDTTIPTVDG
+925 
-939 FIFERVNSSA
+939 
-949 PAKIL
+949 
-954 NFLTFGL
+954 
-961 FFNEEI
+961 
-967 RVVATVSDGIDID
+967 
-980 DSQCNNVKFQLY
+980 
-992 SGTAAGTPYGDA
+992 
-1004 VVVNIEDNTATT
+1004 
-1016 TIPMNFKGVIKA
+1016 
-1028 VAYDNAGNASI
+1028 ASI

-1044 NKNSNSGDDKFA
+1044 NKNSNSGNDKFA

-1089 TIPFDVTDETNGI
+1089 TIPFDVTDETNEI

-1137 AIEAVMSRQI
+1137 AIEAVMSRHI

-1210 EADYGYYFKN
+1210 ETDYGYYFKN
-1220 DVDVIVTVNDNIEDV
+1220 DVDVIVTVNDNIEGV

-1305 AYDGTSIDPAKPD
+1305 AYDGTSIDPTKPD

-1392 NNDKSIAEGSDSDW
+1392 NNDKSIAEGSDPDW

-1448 EITFSIDKTKPVIEV
+1448 KITFSIDKTKPVIEV

-1526 TYNIATISYTADG
+1526 TYNTATVVYATDG

-1545 SYSDLA
+1545 SYVDLA
-1551 KNAADKFAQHAF
+1551 KNVADEFAQHAF

-1617 TNLSFPATSSWTDNG
+1617 TNLGFPVTSSWTDNG
-1632 DTHIATINYS
+1632 DTHAATINYS
-1642 FDSQFT
+1642 FDSKFT

-1723 AASTKDI
+1723 TASTKDI

-1790 GKYTNAEQD
+1790 GKYTNAEQN

-1829 EGQDYTVAHT
+1829 EGQDYTVTHT

-1963 TVLFVATDAASNEY
+1963 TILFVATDAASNEY

>member
-1 MMFKGLKKSTSKIT
+1 MMFRGLKKSTSKIT
-15 AAVLAAVMI
+15 AAVLAVVML

-48 TDGSAVIGLDDVQIT
+48 TDGSSAINLDGVEIT
-63 LTDKEDNSNSF
+63 LTNKADASKSSVQNTS
-74 TQGTVNGVA
+74 NGVA
-83 TFENSVEDGK
+83 TFENFVEEEE

-101 IIGYEAVNDFEVTPN
+101 KTGYEAVADFEITPATGETN
-116 SDKTNDD
+116 SD

-156 ITETAVTGYDGT
+156 ITETAVTGDDGT

-185 KEEKYEKASTE
+185 KEDKYKTASTS
-196 ITNLS
+196 ITNPTADYTCGTLK
-201 ETQPASELRFKV
+201 FNV
-213 KEFKI
+213 KTFKI
-218 TTSATDS
+218 ITSAGS
-225 NGLVTDSD
+225 NG
-233 NVKYGENKTI
+233 TI
-243 TATAKDGYC
+243 TAPESNIEYGSTRTITISADKGYR
-252 INSFKVDGVE
+252 IDTLTGGG
-262 QLDATAKKDFTY
+262 DAEKAHGAQEY
-274 SFSNITDSHS
+274 SFNIENISEDKNIS
-284 VSVSFKRQ
+284 VTFYKQTYTVSFDVSANGKV
-292 TYKISFTVDEN
+292 TYNTDKIAEGGKVTAVTVDEN
-303 GKVEYTEGTKQVV
+303 GTVDFKAIANSADGYHIKEVRIGDNVEFENGTNEITEKAYTVPEVTQDVTVTVVFAINTYSVTVNNGENGTATIDNEVVDYNGTATLTIVPNEGYEINSLKVNGIDVEPDEEINGNYVFKIENIINNQMVDVLYSKIETVTVSDKIDNEQYKIVFSCNGDDYNPVVVGNKYIVPSDATVKIVPKMPYIHSAVNDKRTYKDKEITKNVKIEKILLNKTDKTYRFWEEATVNIEIVFDIKAPSISNINKAPNKDFNNKEYTITATVTDDN
-316 AGGSVNIDK
+316 AGVDKVYYSATNDFSTAVEAKYDSTTNIATFVTDNTENNYEYFIWAVDK
-325 EFNESEDPSNPTKVI
+325 VGNPTTGNDVKSIPVAVDTTKPTIDSFEFTSNSLNVCEFGTFSSDDIKVTIKASDKASEIVNSGIESITFNGQTVESKNFKNGVAEFTLEAKDFSVTKEVTATATDNAGMVSEITIPTSYNSNIKSNKITISDVKATVETSRKDNAKYINGEEYWYAGNTDFTVKVADEFGIQSVVIKMNGIEVLAENYNNSASAITSKEYTINTSENPIDGKNEITVEVVNVNNNSSDNGDSTSKMVYIDTTKPQISNFNIKKEHDDAVSKVI
-340 VDAIPNDTYRV
+340 NFLTFGIFCNDQ
-351 SKIVVDGVEQ
+351 VEI
-361 TFTEND
+361 TVTATDEAA
-367 KKVEGTEFAMT
+367 T
-378 EDHTFVVEFKL
+378 
-389 NQYDININNGSGKEG
+389 SG
-404 EVTVLG
+404 
-410 SSNSNNAKANHGDNL
+410 
-425 EFQIKNIQ
+425 
-433 GYVIKEIKVN
+433 IKEITLY
-443 NAITDY
+443 AD
-449 EYDNDKAAYV
+449 DDKIDT
-459 VAVNNVDGNIDFD
+459 VAVDSNGKSKFVIPTDVVTENSKIFDRVISATATDNVGNVTAEKVSPNTDNSNVKSSGLMIETVKPLVSVTVPEPAKDKNSVTADGNDWYNSDIDFSITAKD
-472 ISYEINDKL
+472 EDSGIGSVSVKINDQDIL
-481 YSFKENVKVEI
+481 
-492 KNGAKSVVFNDGTTE
+492 
-507 LDSLGELNNNNT
+507 T
-519 DGLVIKTEGN
+519 DK
-529 TIVLKSGSEIVF
+529 
-541 TNKNNKNIELQFVYS
+541 
-556 QFSTNSNGWYN
+556 
-567 PRNKKVTVSKSCELT
+567 
-582 NVQVKPND
+582 ND
-590 KNTINPKD
+590 KNVNEEFFKREVKTNEEKFVINTNQAVIKD
-598 AIKAS
+598 DGS
-603 EQPIKYTIIIDNNKP
+603 YTI
-618 EASLT
+618 
-623 KSEFDWTNADNVT
+623 T
-636 VTGTVSDE
+636 V
-644 NTAQNPSSGLS
+644 
-655 HIVWSKDSAMTP
+655 
-667 SKVLG
+667 
-672 ETENKAAITNGEF
+672 
-685 SFNSV
+685 
-690 NGEQNSTY
+690 
-698 YVYAVDVAGNVSDAK
+698 
-713 TVEVKIDKT
+713 
-722 APTVDTITKVPN
+722 
-734 REWTKENTTIKG
+734 
-746 SVSDLNSTDGN
+746 
-757 LASGVKR
+757 
-764 VVYTTNNSLTNDEIK
+764 VV
-779 ALGTENEA
+779 
-787 ILKNGEYSFELKDSQ
+787 
-802 TATYY
+802 
-807 IYAIDNAGNVSD
+807 IDNAGNVSD
-819 CKSINVKITRVV
+819 TFTKTVYKDIESPVITGFEFNAENYKEGSETAATVEVTDYGFYFKADTKVTISAKDNAPSAGVKSIT
-831 PIIDSVEKEPSK
+831 
-843 EWHNDD
+843 
-849 VKVTVSASIENGASP
+849 
-864 INRVVYTT
+864 
-872 STDLNNAAILA
+872 
-883 LDTTAVLEN
+883 
-892 GKYIF
+892 
-897 TVSKDVEQNQKY
+897 
-909 YVYAIDEAD
+909 
-918 NISEAKS
+918 
-925 IDIRIDTTIPTVDG
+925 
-939 FIFERVNSSA
+939 
-949 PAKIL
+949 
-954 NFLTFGL
+954 
-961 FFNEEI
+961 
-967 RVVATVSDGIDID
+967 
-980 DSQCNNVKFQLY
+980 
-992 SGTAAGTPYGDA
+992 
-1004 VVVNIEDNTATT
+1004 
-1016 TIPMNFKGVIKA
+1016 
-1028 VAYDNAGNASI
+1028 
-1039 ETMAT
+1039 
-1044 NKNSNSGDDKFA
+1044 
-1056 DGFIMT
+1056 
-1062 EIMPSNVTFNETA
+1062 
-1075 PIANSKNWYNSKDI
+1075 
-1089 TIPFDVTDETNGI
+1089 
-1102 VNSGLYS
+1102 
-1109 IEVKAYYN
+1109 
-1117 QSEDEYQ
+1117 
-1124 TVTFNDDLGIDNN
+1124 
-1137 AIEAVMSRQI
+1137 
-1147 DLTFGTDAD
+1147 
-1156 DIIAYQG
+1156 
-1163 DGQYK
+1163 
-1168 LSVLVTDNCGNT
+1168 
-1180 RTEEITYFVDTT
+1180 
-1192 AANIVSF
+1192 
-1199 ELGKNSEGVVE
+1199 
-1210 EADYGYYFKN
+1210 
-1220 DVDVIVTVNDNIEDV
+1220 
-1235 KDVSDACE
+1235 
-1243 VRYYTVDYSVPD
+1243 YYTVDKDTGKSA
-1255 SPVYS
+1255 
-1260 GTTTE
+1260 E
-1265 NYTVAEYDSN
+1265 NTVNVN
-1275 KHQAIIPIRGNF
+1275 KDGQIEFTVEANF
-1287 KGQIYAW
+1287 KGQIYAK
-1294 VIDNADNTSIK
+1294 VTDNVDNVADQFVTPNS
-1305 AYDGTSIDPAKPD
+1305 A
-1318 GSILEPIVK
+1318 IVEDETK
-1327 HESEEHIAFAKNNTS
+1327 HNEESHIAFAKNNTS

-1392 NNDKSIAEGSDSDW
+1392 NNDKSIAEGSDPDW

-1485 IKVTERNF
+1485 IKITERNF

-1545 SYSDLA
+1545 SYVDLA
-1551 KNAADKFAQHAF
+1551 KNVADEFAQHAF

-1617 TNLSFPATSSWTDNG
+1617 TNLGFPVTSSWTDNG
-1632 DTHIATINYS
+1632 DTHAATINYS
-1642 FDSQFT
+1642 FDSKFT

-1723 AASTKDI
+1723 TASTKDI

-1790 GKYTNAEQD
+1790 GKYTNAEQN

-1829 EGQDYTVAHT
+1829 EGQDYTVTHT

-1927 ENVKIYL
+1927 ENVKIYF